1 MGNAESGVAGA
12 SGDEEDVEAESPGF
26 AEDSPA
32 SAATGV
38 GAGTAGGSGSGKSGR
53 PTINNPPS
61 TNGPPT
67 PGVLLEQVKLREAAA
82 RISDS
87 GLAIPESVLAGNEI
101 ALMRWLEDRLSRG
114 EESVN
119 VEQFCEMLEIRN
131 APRDECEEAFGQFD
145 TEGDG
150 VVDVESMLSALKNS
164 NGANLQGEL
173 SHVIRHL
180 QACSLTPG
188 FVDIFSKYKDELGA
202 HASKILK
209 FLHRNRIPSSAI
221 PFPLLEGYNS
231 ICTMRSTLV
240 QNFLE
245 FLLQKEKDL
254 DIQYRAELIRDPD
267 VDKVKV
273 VTQCFSFIEASSNAT
288 DIHRMTDGE
297 TGSFWQSDGSARSH
311 WIRLKMKPDVV
322 LRRLAIA
329 VASNDHSYMPQ
340 LVSVAVGKN
349 RRSLQEIRDIRIP
362 SNVTGYVA
370 LLENANITHPYIQIN
385 IKRCLSDGC
394 DTRIHGLKT
403 LGYQITKSKEVSVSD
418 ASAIWYLS
426 LLTSLVTASME
437 TNPVLAQ
444 TVLQSTQKALRHM
457 PPLSLTP
464 SSTEFPKFFSANILE
479 EVDGFLLRIADC
491 CVSPE
496 AELTLLA
503 FALARGS
510 VAKVLQALSGISEH
524 LETEYRASSLIS
536 SMASV
541 RMRLLYR
548 NGKPLQLHLQ
558 ACDVKSKEEKSG
570 PENMLAEPTTGD
582 GFLTESGKKRASII
596 LSTEDQSNFQVTQMK
611 VKVRKGATGAKCGL
625 VFAYK
630 EANPFDAEKHF
641 DRFKKFD
648 LWDYDDY
655 KDFVQDNVKLPAQSE
670 DQPIGW
676 FELEEDWNDVEI
688 KLQQCRIAKFL
699 MVKFLCTR
707 QTSAERLGV
716 QSLCFHGYLVVGA
729 ERLGD
734 AEELLPDGGEGPED
748 LATTGQMLLNK
759 TLFFIQQLTRDM
771 DVSQFKQKFL
781 LDFIGLSL
789 TLFWSLYSKLM
800 QIEGEEVM
808 KSRVLLLQLLQ
819 NCFPML
825 QRGASEGHCPD
836 EGGGPEEEEEEKDEE
851 KAAEAGCSS
860 SSGANAD
867 PPHGAVLEL
876 YTHLCQVVDRPETE
890 ALVEKALRREAVK
903 ALLSGAAIFF
913 PDKHS
918 RRDKLFHMMNITEED
933 QPESVKVTFESL
945 CNYFSDQDP
954 SGLLLLPPKEVST
967 DFDISP
973 ILSVMETLLLVA
985 TRECEVMMGA
995 VSGGPSRTVLLS
1007 LFWAL
1012 QGSLLSWCYLQLKAD
1027 TSGMGAQLARDIVV
1041 KYVNQFLGSAQGAL
1055 ASLLER
1061 YSGAE
1066 ITEKLS
1072 SSILATVTRQLMI
1085 FLLELCSLDIP
1096 HSVLLKSF
1104 SSLVELLKNLSSD
1117 TGDIFS
1123 KVDQE
1128 SCLQPQQPVVLRT
1141 WNMESPHNYENSR
1154 HETTI
1159 FCCPGA
1165 TSFVVEFDE
1174 RCQTE
1179 KRYDYLEFTDA
1190 RGGKVR
1196 YDTKIGTEK
1205 WPKKVTF
1212 DAGPQLQFL
1221 FHSDSSNNEWGYK
1234 FSVTAQGLPDI
1245 TVSWMSDVQLLV
1257 ARLMGRLASR
1267 AMALKSPHEIRSVK
1281 ELPPGRMAHVQSSPL
1296 WKPILR
1302 HGACDARD
1310 TPQNNTPSV
1319 PVRARTSPTITSP
1332 VDEFPRFLE
1341 DLARWNPN
1349 LEPNEGPAEP
1359 MRTLMLSCR
1368 RPPIRNEIAAGSTVD
1383 QAVNAIW
1390 AAMVYH
1396 TPALHQALK
1405 AHVAQGYKSSL
1416 SEDFVQVYTLAD
1428 RIRTWML
1435 ETKQRHLVSK
1445 MNAPD
1450 EKEGAQEEVTMEAL
1464 AEVCIQKSLLL
1475 LRFPPSG
1482 DTSGPAEGSSAPLL
1496 LRSCSVSEGDFQPT
1510 TSPVAATA
1518 SAAAAAAAPLA
1529 LALAQ
1534 AAEPPSESEAGT
1546 VPEGGQQNQ
1555 TAADAGLS
1563 SQTEE
1568 PAGPPSASS
1577 VPRRPIRRT
1586 LGRVRLLS
1594 YRSVEEP
1601 RTVLSVRERYPILKH
1616 LLNFMK
1622 DQALTTGS
1630 VLQTLALNKAQA
1642 QSVCRVLESVQQGL
1656 LSLGKPHLFQAP
1668 CILFLQELLACQKDF
1683 NGYFSQLSG
1692 SGQELREEVRRSYH
1706 QLVLMLVE
1714 AVQGFSGLNE
1724 KALLPALSCV
1734 QTCLLHLL
1742 DMSWEPQDLPLF
1754 LDIKL
1759 PDLLLNM
1766 SQENISV
1773 HDIAISQWTEEDEIA
1788 VYKKNQE
1795 WMDECADGMF
1805 EKWYDKIG
1813 EEGSVEDR
1821 RKMHRFIARYCDLLN
1836 VVISCDGCE
1845 RIAPWHRYR
1854 CLQCMDMDLCK
1865 TCFLSGA
1872 KPEGHE
1878 DDHEMVNM
1886 EYACDH
1892 CQGLIVGSRI
1902 NCNVCEDFDLCFG
1915 CYNAKKYPDSH
1926 LPTHRITVFP
1936 MVTIRISDRHRLIQP
1951 YIHNYSWLL
1960 FAALALYTSALA
1972 SERRLDGEPLKTGS
1986 LDRALALQGRCS
1998 QLITECLLKGQ
2009 DAKGLRSSALL
2020 ALLSSNET
2028 SSDSELGPNSPE
2040 SSRELSTADNTDNS
2054 SLPGSTAAVCSPTS
2068 PQDTSKT
2075 SGKETSSRE
2084 VVPETPTV
2092 APEPPAKTT
2101 TTTTTP
2107 TPTTSPT
2114 TTPTLTTTTTADSS
2128 TPTPPGP
2135 GDDPKGR
2142 RLVQQDT
2149 LDSPT
2154 LSQTPSVS
2162 SEDPLSP
2169 VVRPSEPTGLA
2180 LAASPA
2186 SEPTG
2191 LALAASP
2198 ASEPTGLAAA
2208 ASPASEPTGLALAAS
2223 PASEPTGLAAAASP
2237 ASEPTG
2243 LALAA
2248 SPASEPTGLAA
2259 AASPASEPTGLA
2271 AAASPASEAGKEQ
2284 AERLSQA
2291 PRQDHV
2297 FSDCSRER
2305 ILGLL
2310 AAMLPP
2316 AKPGCGL
2323 SLPSLSSILPQ
2334 LFRVV
2339 VSNAGCLDE
2348 TYHLTLGL
2356 LGQLLLR
2363 IPPAEA
2369 DGAVGEALADKYE
2382 LLAQLEAAGT
2392 ETPGWKT
2399 TQLLFCLGAVCLDS
2413 RIGLDWAC
2421 SVADIL
2427 RGLNACPQW
2436 SVVIAAFTDHCVQQL
2451 PHTLRRTNLFTL
2463 LVLVGFPEVL
2473 CMGTQSVFV
2482 DNANEQ
2488 HHMILL
2494 KHFTE
2499 KNHAAVVDVK
2509 TRKRKTVKDY
2519 QLIQP
2524 QDSSWAGLPAQA
2536 EGQPAHKALI
2546 SRYLDSFIS
2555 IISHLLKGSPDPGS
2569 PDAVEASWVL
2579 SLALK
2584 GLYNT
2589 LKKQGVEEA
2598 QQAIQRSGL
2607 TQLLVRKC
2615 SKGTGFSKL
2624 WLLRDLEI
2632 LSVMLYSS
2640 KREIH
2645 SMTQDPERDERE
2657 PEPDREQDSDH
2668 SSCCTEEP
2676 RDPSRPD
2683 PLEGLDEETKICFQ
2697 ITHDALNA
2705 PLHILRAMYELQ
2717 MKRTDSFFLEVQKR
2731 FDGDVIKT
2739 DETIRTLAQKWQPSR
2754 RPRSE
2759 RTTKAV
2765 DTDMI
2770 VVSCVA
2776 KPSHC
2781 ERATEEINL
2790 VAQKLI
2796 TSSEGDLQLSYAKQR
2811 RTKSSALLHKELDAR
2826 SNRAVRQYLV
2836 KVNQAI
2842 ATLYARHVLAAL
2854 LAEWPA
2860 GQPLS
2865 DEALELSGSSHM
2877 AYILDMLVQLEEKT
2891 LWEKILQR
2899 VLKGCGQSMLCSLSL
2914 TACQFMEEPGM
2925 AVQIRES
2932 KHPYDNNTN
2941 FEDKVHIPGAIYLSV
2956 KFDPRCH
2963 SEEGCDELIMS
2974 SSADFLQDL
2983 HTFSGS
2989 PQKWSDFE
2997 IPGDTLYYKFVAD
3010 MSNTE
3015 WGYKFTV
3022 TGGHRGRFQ
3031 TGFEILK
3038 QMLADEAVLS
3048 HLPLSDIWEWQVGV
3062 ACRQTGTQRL
3072 KAIHLL
3078 LRLLQCQ
3085 SQTACELMLLRP
3097 LWQLF
3102 VSMETTLCQD
3112 PACITV
3118 LLPLHRA
3125 LTELFF
3131 IAESRATAQG
3141 ILQEY
3146 LLAMTTD
3153 QQLLNHTAMALKNIA
3168 AISLAINY
3176 PNKSTKLLSMPS

>member
-1 MGNAESGVAGA
+1 MGNAESGCGGG
-12 SGDEEDVEAESPGF
+12 SGDEEDMETESPGF

-38 GAGTAGGSGSGKSGR
+38 GVGGVGGSGSVKSGR
-53 PTINNPPS
+53 GSNNSSVPTG
-61 TNGPPT
+61 GPPN

-87 GLAIPESVLAGNEI
+87 GVAIQESVLAGNEGV
-101 ALMRWLEDRLSRG
+101 LVRWLEDRLTRG

-119 VEQFCEMLEIRN
+119 LEQFCEMLESRD
-131 APRDECEEAFGQFD
+131 APRNDCEEAFGQFD
-145 TEGDG
+145 AEGDG
-150 VVDVESMLSALKNS
+150 VVDVESMLTTLKNS

-173 SHVIRHL
+173 SHVIRQL

-188 FVDIFSKYKDELGA
+188 FVDIFSKNKDKLGS

-231 ICTMRSTLV
+231 ICTMRSTVV
-240 QNFLE
+240 QDFLE

-254 DIQYRAELIRDPD
+254 DIQYRAELNRDPE

-273 VTQCFSFIEASSNAT
+273 VTQCYGTIEASSNVA
-288 DIHRMTDGE
+288 DIYKMTNGE
-297 TGSFWQSDGSARSH
+297 MSSFWQSDGSARSH
-311 WIRLKMKPDVV
+311 WIRFKMKPDVV

-437 TNPVLAQ
+437 TNPALAQ

-464 SSTEFPKFFSANILE
+464 SSTEFPKFFSLNILE

-491 CVSPE
+491 CVSPD

-510 VAKVLQALSGISEH
+510 VSKVLQALSCISDH
-524 LETEYRASSLIS
+524 LETKYKASFLIVA
-536 SMASV
+536 MASV
-541 RMRLLYR
+541 RLRLLYR

-570 PENMLAEPTTGD
+570 PENMLTESSTGD
-582 GFLTESGKKRASII
+582 GFLTESGRKRASVI

-611 VKVRKGATGAKCGL
+611 IKVRKGAIGAKCGL

-630 EANPFDAEKHF
+630 DEEPFDAEKHLK
-641 DRFKKFD
+641 RFKKYD
-648 LWDYDDY
+648 TWDFKDY
-655 KDFVQDNVKLPAQSE
+655 KEFVQDNVRIPVLSE
-670 DQPIGW
+670 DEPIGW
-676 FELEEDWNDVEI
+676 FELEDDWNDVEI
-688 KLQQCRIAKFL
+688 KLQQCRVAKFL

-707 QTSAERLGV
+707 QDSAERLGV
-716 QSLCFHGYLVVGA
+716 QSLSFSGYLCPGA
-729 ERLGD
+729 EKLGD
-734 AEELLPDGGEGPED
+734 LDDLNPEGEGAD
-748 LATTGQMLLNK
+748 CDSVTGLCLLNK
-759 TLFFIQQLTRDM
+759 TLYFIQQLTRDM
-771 DVSQFKQKFL
+771 DVSHFKQKYL
-781 LDFIGLSL
+781 LDFSGLSL
-789 TLFWSLYSKLM
+789 TLFWNFYSKVRE
-800 QIEGEEVM
+800 IEGEEVM

-819 NCFPML
+819 NCYSVLPNPMEPRVPEEN
-825 QRGASEGHCPD
+825 RGAEEGATATAACPST
-836 EGGGPEEEEEEKDEE
+836 
-851 KAAEAGCSS
+851 SS
-860 SSGANAD
+860 SVE
-867 PPHGAVLEL
+867 PPSDSVKAIWEL
-876 YTHLCQVVDRPETE
+876 YTHLCHIVDGPEGET
-890 ALVEKALRREAVK
+890 LPEKAMYKEAVK
-903 ALLSGAAIFF
+903 AILTGAAVFF
-913 PDKHS
+913 PDKHV
-918 RRDKLFHMMNITEED
+918 RRDKLFHMMKNITENH
-933 QPESVKVTFESL
+933 QPESVKMTFESL

-954 SGLLLLPPKEVST
+954 SGLLLLPPKGAPS

-985 TRECEVMMGA
+985 TSECDVLMVDESSGA
-995 VSGGPSRTVLLS
+995 SRTVLLS
-1007 LFWAL
+1007 LFWSL
-1012 QGSLLSWCYLQLKAD
+1012 QGSLLSWCYLQLK
-1027 TSGMGAQLARDIVV
+1027 GGAATTTAMVLARDILV
-1041 KYVNQFLGSAQGAL
+1041 KYVDQCLGSIKATLG
-1055 ASLLER
+1055 SLLER
-1061 YSGAE
+1061 YSVAE
-1066 ITEKLS
+1066 ITDKLS
-1072 SSILATVTRQLMI
+1072 SSIMATVTRQLMI
-1085 FLLELCSLDIP
+1085 FILELCSLDIP
-1096 HSVLLKSF
+1096 HSVLLKSL
-1104 SSLVELLKNLSSD
+1104 SSLVELLKSLSSD

-1128 SCLQPQQPVVLRT
+1128 SFQQTQQPVVLRT

-1159 FCCPGA
+1159 FACPGA
-1165 TSFVVEFDE
+1165 TSFEVEFDE
-1174 RCQTE
+1174 RCETE

-1196 YDTKIGTEK
+1196 FDMKVGTER

-1212 DAGPQLQFL
+1212 DTGPQLQFL

-1234 FSVTAQGLPDI
+1234 FTVMALGLPDI
-1245 TVSWMSDVQLLV
+1245 TISWISDLQLLV

-1267 AMALKSPHEIRSVK
+1267 TLALKSPHEIRNVK
-1281 ELPPGRMAHVQSSPL
+1281 ELPPGKMAHVQSSPL

-1302 HGACDARD
+1302 HGVSRD
-1310 TPQNNTPSV
+1310 MDRTNAYPNQTNTWTLGVFMS
-1319 PVRARTSPTITSP
+1319 
-1332 VDEFPRFLE
+1332 FLE
-1341 DLARWNPN
+1341 DFARWNPSQEPADSRTELMRN
-1349 LEPNEGPAEP
+1349 LMQAC
-1359 MRTLMLSCR
+1359 RKQTL
-1368 RPPIRNEIAAGSTVD
+1368 RNEIAVGSKVD

-1390 AAMVYH
+1390 AAMIYH
-1396 TPALHQALK
+1396 TPALNHALMTY
-1405 AHVAQGYKSSL
+1405 VNQDCKSCL
-1416 SEDFVQVYTLAD
+1416 SEDFVQVYSLAD
-1428 RIRTWML
+1428 SIRTWML
-1435 ETKQRHLVSK
+1435 EMKQRYLVGK
-1445 MNAPD
+1445 LNVPDVKEGVPD
-1450 EKEGAQEEVTMEAL
+1450 EVTIETL
-1464 AEVCIQKSLLL
+1464 ADMCIEKSLLL
-1475 LRFPPSG
+1475 FRFAPCGAACPES
-1482 DTSGPAEGSSAPLL
+1482 DSSKTAEGSSAPLL
-1496 LRSCSVSEGDFQPT
+1496 HSSSISEGDFQASS
-1510 TSPVAATA
+1510 SPGPQTAVPDQGNEARATGTGQNQP
-1518 SAAAAAAAPLA
+1518 SS
-1529 LALAQ
+1529 AQ
-1534 AAEPPSESEAGT
+1534 AQNVSSCGNSRRSRRESTES
-1546 VPEGGQQNQ
+1546 
-1555 TAADAGLS
+1555 LS
-1563 SQTEE
+1563 SQTGE
-1568 PAGPPSASS
+1568 PSSPSSFPPPFS
-1577 VPRRPIRRT
+1577 R
-1586 LGRVRLLS
+1586 GRLRLLS
-1594 YRSVEEP
+1594 FRSMEEP
-1601 RTVLSVRERYPILKH
+1601 RMTPSVKERYPILRH
-1616 LLNFMK
+1616 ILYFIR
-1622 DQALTTGS
+1622 DQSLTTAS
-1630 VLQTLALNKAQA
+1630 ILQTLSLNKAQA
-1642 QSVCRVLESVQQGL
+1642 ASVCKVLEMVQQCL
-1656 LSLGKPHLFQAP
+1656 RSLGKPHLFQAS

-1683 NGYFSQLSG
+1683 TSYFSQLSD
-1692 SGQELREEVRRSYH
+1692 SGQDLGEEVRHSYH

-1714 AVQGFSGLNE
+1714 AVQGFSSLNE
-1724 KALLPALSCV
+1724 KALLPGLSCV

-1742 DMSWEPQDLPLF
+1742 DMSWEVHDLPLF
-1754 LDIKL
+1754 LKINL
-1759 PDLLLNM
+1759 PDLLLSM

-1773 HDIAISQWTEEDEIA
+1773 HDVAISQWTEEEEISD
-1788 VYKKNQE
+1788 YRKNQD
-1795 WMDECADGMF
+1795 WMDECMDGMF
-1805 EKWYDKIG
+1805 EKWYDKID
-1813 EEGSVEDR
+1813 EESSMEDK
-1821 RKMHRFIARYCDLLN
+1821 RKMHMFTARYCDLLN

-1845 RIAPWHRYR
+1845 RMAPWHRYR

-1865 TCFLSGA
+1865 ICFLGGA

-1902 NCNVCEDFDLCFG
+1902 NCNVCEDFDLCYG

-1926 LPTHRITVFP
+1926 LPTHRITVYP

-1960 FAALALYTSALA
+1960 FAALALYTSDLR
-1972 SERRLDGEPLKTGS
+1972 SEMQIEGES
-1986 LDRALALQGRCS
+1986 LDSNTLSQALELQTHCS
-1998 QLITECLLKGQ
+1998 QLITDCLLKGRTG
-2009 DAKGLRSSALL
+2009 KGLRSSAVL
-2020 ALLSSNET
+2020 ALLSSNE
-2028 SSDSELGPNSPE
+2028 SASESECPVSPE
-2040 SSRELSTADNTDNS
+2040 FSQELSTTTDTS
-2054 SLPGSTAAVCSPTS
+2054 SLPGSTAAICSPSS
-2068 PQDTSKT
+2068 PRDKNKS
-2075 SGKETSSRE
+2075 SGMEKKIKEVGSPPHAPPVVSS
-2084 VVPETPTV
+2084 P
-2092 APEPPAKTT
+2092 
-2101 TTTTTP
+2101 
-2107 TPTTSPT
+2107 
-2114 TTPTLTTTTTADSS
+2114 SS
-2128 TPTPPGP
+2128 TGEE
-2135 GDDPKGR
+2135 DKR
-2142 RLVQQDT
+2142 KLVTQDT
-2149 LDSPT
+2149 LDSSS

-2162 SEDPLSP
+2162 SEDTLSP
-2169 VVRPSEPTGLA
+2169 VIRPSEPG
-2180 LAASPA
+2180 
-2186 SEPTG
+2186 SEPVT
-2191 LALAASP
+2191 SP
-2198 ASEPTGLAAA
+2198 TSDIVKESE
-2208 ASPASEPTGLALAAS
+2208 
-2223 PASEPTGLAAAASP
+2223 
-2237 ASEPTG
+2237 
-2243 LALAA
+2243 
-2248 SPASEPTGLAA
+2248 
-2259 AASPASEPTGLA
+2259 
-2271 AAASPASEAGKEQ
+2271 
-2284 AERLSQA
+2284 ERLTQV
-2291 PRQDHV
+2291 PLQEHV
-2297 FSDCSRER
+2297 FSECSRER

-2316 AKPGCGL
+2316 AKPDTTL

-2334 LFRVV
+2334 LFRAVI
-2339 VSNAGCLDE
+2339 SNAGSLNE

-2363 IPPAEA
+2363 IPPVEA
-2369 DGAVGEALADKYE
+2369 DAAVTEALADKCE
-2382 LLAQLEAAGT
+2382 LLTQGEEAGADT
-2392 ETPGWKT
+2392 QGWKT
-2399 TQLLFCLGAVCLDS
+2399 VQLLFSLGAVCLDS

-2421 SVADIL
+2421 TVADIL
-2427 RGLNACPQW
+2427 HSLNSCLQW
-2436 SVVIAAFTDHCVQQL
+2436 STVIADFTDHCVQQL
-2451 PHTLRRTNLFTL
+2451 PHTLQRTNLFTL

-2473 CMGTQSVFV
+2473 CVGTQSVFI

-2499 KNHAAVVDVK
+2499 KNHAAVVDIK

-2519 QLIQP
+2519 QLIQA
-2524 QDSSWAGLPAQA
+2524 QDSSTAGLP
-2536 EGQPAHKALI
+2536 GQSESQDSPKTLL
-2546 SRYLDSFIS
+2546 SRYLSNFTSVIG
-2555 IISHLLKGSPDPGS
+2555 HLLQISQDNSS

-2589 LKKQGVEEA
+2589 LKKHGVKEA
-2598 QQAIQRSGL
+2598 QEAIQQSGL

-2632 LSVMLYSS
+2632 LSIMLYSS

-2645 SMTQDPERDERE
+2645 SMAQDPERDQ
-2657 PEPDREQDSDH
+2657 REQEKEHDSDH
-2668 SSCCTEEP
+2668 SSCCADEP
-2676 RDPSRPD
+2676 DVNRPD

-2705 PLHILRAMYELQ
+2705 PLPILRAMYELQ

-2731 FDGDVIKT
+2731 FDGEMIKT
-2739 DETIRTLAQKWQPSR
+2739 DETIRTLAQKWQPAR

-2759 RTTKAV
+2759 ERNTKAV

-2770 VVSCVA
+2770 VVSCVS
-2776 KPSHC
+2776 KPSYC
-2781 ERATEEINL
+2781 EKATEEIN
-2790 VAQKLI
+2790 VVTQKLI
-2796 TSSEGDLQLSYAKQR
+2796 TNSESDLQLSYAKQR
-2811 RTKSSALLHKELDAR
+2811 RTKSSALLHKELDVR

-2842 ATLYARHVLAAL
+2842 ATLYARHVLASL
-2854 LAEWPA
+2854 LADWPA
-2860 GQPLS
+2860 EAALS
-2865 DEALELSGSSHM
+2865 EEALELSGASHM
-2877 AYILDMLVQLEEKT
+2877 AYILDMLMQLEERP

-2899 VLKGCGQSMLCSLSL
+2899 VLKGCSQSMMSSLCL

-2925 AVQIRES
+2925 AVQVRES

-2956 KFDPRCH
+2956 KFDSRCYT
-2963 SEEGCDELIMS
+2963 EEGCDELIMS
-2974 SSADFLQDL
+2974 SSSDFLQDL
-2983 HTFSGS
+2983 HNFSGS

-2997 IPGDTLYYKFVAD
+2997 IPGDTLYYKFMSD

-3038 QMLADEAVLS
+3038 QMLADDQVLN
-3048 HLPLSDIWEWQVGV
+3048 HLPLADIWEWQVGV
-3062 ACRQTGTQRL
+3062 ACRQTGNQRL

-3085 SQTACELMLLRP
+3085 SQTACELTLLRP

-3102 VSMETTLCQD
+3102 MSMESSLSQD
-3112 PACITV
+3112 PTSITV

-3131 IAESRATAQG
+3131 IAEARAIVQG

-3153 QQLLNHTAMALKNIA
+3153 EQLRNHTVMALKNIA

-3176 PNKSTKLLSMPS
+3176 PNKSTKLLNMSP

>member
-1 MGNAESGVAGA
+1 MGNAESGCGAG
-12 SGDEEDVEAESPGF
+12 SGDEEDVETESPGF

-32 SAATGV
+32 SAATGGAV
-38 GAGTAGGSGSGKSGR
+38 GGGGGSGSGRSGR
-53 PTINNPPS
+53 GPSNPPVP
-61 TNGPPT
+61 TGGPPS
-67 PGVLLEQVKLREAAA
+67 PEVLLEQVKLREAAA

-87 GLAIPESVLAGNEI
+87 GVAIQESVLAGNEGV
-101 ALMRWLEDRLSRG
+101 LVRWLEDRLNRG

-119 VEQFCEMLEIRN
+119 VEQFCEMLESRD

-145 TEGDG
+145 AEGDG
-150 VVDVESMLSALKNS
+150 VVDVECMLIALKNS

-173 SHVIRHL
+173 SHVIRQL

-188 FVDIFSKYKDELGA
+188 FVDIFSKTKDRLGA

-221 PFPLLEGYNS
+221 PFPVLEGYNS
-231 ICTMRSTLV
+231 ICTMRSSVV
-240 QNFLE
+240 QDFLE
-245 FLLQKEKDL
+245 FFLQKEKDL
-254 DIQYRAELIRDPD
+254 DIQYRAELDRDPE

-273 VTQCFSFIEASSNAT
+273 VTQCYSTIEASSNVSE
-288 DIHRMTDGE
+288 IYKMTNGE
-297 TGSFWQSDGSARSH
+297 TASFWQSDGSARSH

-437 TNPVLAQ
+437 TNPALAQ

-464 SSTEFPKFFSANILE
+464 SSTEFPKFFSLNILE

-491 CVSPE
+491 CVSPN

-510 VAKVLQALSGISEH
+510 VAKVLQALSCLSDH
-524 LETEYRASSLIS
+524 LETEYKASSLIA
-536 SMASV
+536 SMGSV
-541 RMRLLYR
+541 RLRLLYR

-570 PENMLAEPTTGD
+570 PENMLTESSLGD
-582 GFLTESGKKRASII
+582 GFLTESGRKKASVI

-611 VKVRKGATGAKCGL
+611 IKVRKGAIGAKCGL

-630 EANPFDAEKHF
+630 EENPFDAEKHF
-641 DRFKKFD
+641 KRFKK
-648 LWDYDDY
+648 YDAWDY
-655 KDFVQDNVKLPAQSE
+655 KDYKEFVQDNKQLLNTQSE
-670 DQPIGW
+670 DEPIGW

-688 KLQQCRIAKFL
+688 KLQQCRVAKFL
-699 MVKFLCTR
+699 MVKLLCTR
-707 QTSAERLGV
+707 QDSAERLGV
-716 QSLCFHGYLVVGA
+716 QAISFSGYLCPGA
-729 ERLGD
+729 EKLGD
-734 AEELLPDGGEGPED
+734 LDDLSSEGESID
-748 LATTGQMLLNK
+748 RDTVTGLCLLNK

-771 DVSQFKQKFL
+771 DASHFKQKYL
-781 LDFIGLSL
+781 LDFSGLSL
-789 TLFWSLYSKLM
+789 NLFWNFYRKLRE
-800 QIEGEEVM
+800 IDGEEVL
-808 KSRVLLLQLLQ
+808 KSRVLLLQLMQ

-825 QRGASEGHCPD
+825 PNPLESHGPEESSGPD
-836 EGGGPEEEEEEKDEE
+836 EGAT
-851 KAAEAGCSS
+851 AAACPSTSS
-860 SSGANAD
+860 SAEPLNDSVR
-867 PPHGAVLEL
+867 AVSEL
-876 YTHLCQVVDRPETE
+876 YTHLCLSKNLCDGPEGET
-890 ALVEKALRREAVK
+890 LVEKALHKEAVK
-903 ALLSGAAIFF
+903 AILNGAAVFF
-913 PDKHS
+913 PDKHV
-918 RRDKLFHMMNITEED
+918 RRDKLFHMMKHITEED
-933 QPESVKVTFESL
+933 QPESVKVTFASL

-954 SGLLLLPPKEVST
+954 SGLLLLPPKGAPS

-985 TRECEVMMGA
+985 TRECEVMIVDESSGA
-995 VSGGPSRTVLLS
+995 SRAVLLS

-1012 QGSLLSWCYLQLKAD
+1012 QGSLLSWCYLQLKGG
-1027 TSGMGAQLARDIVV
+1027 TSTAIAMELARDILL
-1041 KYVNQFLGSAQGAL
+1041 KYVDQFLESIKAILG
-1055 ASLLER
+1055 SLLKR
-1061 YSGAE
+1061 YTSAE
-1066 ITEKLS
+1066 ITDKLG
-1072 SSILATVTRQLMI
+1072 SSILATVFRQLMI

-1104 SSLVELLKNLSSD
+1104 SSLVELLKGLSSD

-1123 KVDQE
+1123 K
-1128 SCLQPQQPVVLRT
+1128 PQQPVVLRN
-1141 WNMESPHNYENSR
+1141 WKMESPHNYENSR
-1154 HETTI
+1154 HETSI
-1159 FCCPGA
+1159 FACPGA
-1165 TSFVVEFDE
+1165 TSFEVEFDE
-1174 RCQTE
+1174 RCETE
-1179 KRYDYLEFTDA
+1179 KRYDYLEFTDS

-1196 YDTKIGTEK
+1196 YDMKVGSEK

-1234 FSVTAQGLPDI
+1234 FTVTALGLPDI
-1245 TVSWMSDVQLLV
+1245 TISWMSDLQLLV

-1267 AMALKSPHEIRSVK
+1267 TLALKSPHEVRTIK
-1281 ELPPGRMAHVQSSPL
+1281 ELPSGKMSHVQASPL

-1302 HGACDARD
+1302 HGLCEITNQTK
-1310 TPQNNTPSV
+1310 TPTEQVWS
-1319 PVRARTSPTITSP
+1319 R
-1332 VDEFPRFLE
+1332 FFLE
-1341 DLARWNPN
+1341 DFARWNPSQE
-1349 LEPNEGPAEP
+1349 LTDSRTEL
-1359 MRTLMLSCR
+1359 MRKLMHSCKKQTL
-1368 RPPIRNEIAAGSTVD
+1368 RNEIAAGSKTD
-1383 QAVNAIW
+1383 QAVNSIW

-1396 TPALHQALK
+1396 TPTLNHALK
-1405 AHVAQGYKSSL
+1405 TYVNQDCKSCL
-1416 SEDFVQVYTLAD
+1416 SEEFVLVYSLAD
-1428 RIRTWML
+1428 SIRTWML
-1435 ETKQRHLVSK
+1435 EMKQRYLVGK
-1445 MNAPD
+1445 MNVPD
-1450 EKEGAQEEVTMEAL
+1450 DKEGVPDEVTMDTL
-1464 AEVCIQKSLLL
+1464 AEMCIEKSLLL
-1475 LRFPPSG
+1475 FRFAPCG
-1482 DTSGPAEGSSAPLL
+1482 VTCQDTDSFKAAEGSSAPLF
-1496 LRSCSVSEGDFQPT
+1496 RSSSISEGDFQASS
-1510 TSPVAATA
+1510 SPGPQNAGAEEGGEARVGQCN
-1518 SAAAAAAAPLA
+1518 SPG
-1529 LALAQ
+1529 AQ
-1534 AAEPPSESEAGT
+1534 AQIPASCGHSKQGHRGSTES
-1546 VPEGGQQNQ
+1546 
-1555 TAADAGLS
+1555 LS
-1563 SQTEE
+1563 PQPGE
-1568 PAGPPSASS
+1568 PASPSAL
-1577 VPRRPIRRT
+1577 PRKPPFSRAR
-1586 LGRVRLLS
+1586 LRLLS
-1594 YRSVEEP
+1594 CRSIEEP
-1601 RTVLSVRERYPILKH
+1601 RMTSSIKDRYPILKH
-1616 LLNFMK
+1616 IVNFIR
-1622 DQALTTGS
+1622 DQALTTAS
-1630 VLQTLALNKAQA
+1630 ILQTLSLNKAQA
-1642 QSVCRVLESVQQGL
+1642 LSVCKVLEMVQQCL
-1656 LSLGKPHLFQAP
+1656 HSLGKPHLFQAP

-1683 NGYFSQLSG
+1683 TSYFSQLSD
-1692 SGQELREEVRRSYH
+1692 SGQKLGEEVRRSYH
-1706 QLVLMLVE
+1706 HLVLMLVE
-1714 AVQGFSGLNE
+1714 AVQGFSSLNE

-1742 DMSWEPQDLPLF
+1742 DMSWEVHDLPLF
-1754 LDIKL
+1754 LNIEL
-1759 PDLLLNM
+1759 PDLLLSM

-1788 VYKKNQE
+1788 DYKKNQE
-1795 WMDECADGMF
+1795 WMDECMDGMF
-1805 EKWYDKIG
+1805 EKWYDKID
-1813 EEGSVEDR
+1813 EEDSMEDR
-1821 RKMHRFIARYCDLLN
+1821 RKMHMFIARYCDLLN

-1845 RIAPWHRYR
+1845 RMAPWHRYR

-1915 CYNAKKYPDSH
+1915 CYNSKKYPDSH
-1926 LPTHRITVFP
+1926 LPTHRITVYP

-1960 FAALALYTSALA
+1960 FAALALYTSELS
-1972 SERRLDGEPLKTGS
+1972 SEKKMEGES
-1986 LDRALALQGRCS
+1986 LDSNVLSQASALQTHCS
-1998 QLITECLLKGQ
+1998 QLITACLLKGQ
-2009 DAKGLRSSALL
+2009 TGKGLRSSALL
-2020 ALLSSNET
+2020 ALLSSNE
-2028 SSDSELGPNSPE
+2028 SASDSELCPVSPE
-2040 SSRELSTADNTDNS
+2040 SSQELSTATDTS
-2054 SLPGSTAAVCSPTS
+2054 SLPGSTAAICSPSS
-2068 PQDTSKT
+2068 PRDK
-2075 SGKETSSRE
+2075 K
-2084 VVPETPTV
+2084 
-2092 APEPPAKTT
+2092 
-2101 TTTTTP
+2101 
-2107 TPTTSPT
+2107 
-2114 TTPTLTTTTTADSS
+2114 
-2128 TPTPPGP
+2128 
-2135 GDDPKGR
+2135 
-2142 RLVQQDT
+2142 LVTQDT
-2149 LDSPT
+2149 LDSPSLT
-2154 LSQTPSVS
+2154 
-2162 SEDPLSP
+2162 SESGPCT
-2169 VVRPSEPTGLA
+2169 VN
-2180 LAASPA
+2180 SPA
-2186 SEPTG
+2186 SYVV
-2191 LALAASP
+2191 
-2198 ASEPTGLAAA
+2198 
-2208 ASPASEPTGLALAAS
+2208 
-2223 PASEPTGLAAAASP
+2223 
-2237 ASEPTG
+2237 
-2243 LALAA
+2243 
-2248 SPASEPTGLAA
+2248 
-2259 AASPASEPTGLA
+2259 
-2271 AAASPASEAGKEQ
+2271 KETD
-2284 AERLSQA
+2284 ERLPQV
-2291 PRQDHV
+2291 PLQEHV
-2297 FSDCSRER
+2297 FSECSRER

-2316 AKPGCGL
+2316 AKPGSTLC
-2323 SLPSLSSILPQ
+2323 LPSLSSILPQ
-2334 LFRVV
+2334 LFRAVI
-2339 VSNAGCLDE
+2339 SNAGSLNE
-2348 TYHLTLGL
+2348 AFHLTLGL

-2363 IPPAEA
+2363 IPPMEA
-2369 DGAVGEALADKYE
+2369 DIAVTEALADKYE
-2382 LLAQLEAAGT
+2382 LLTQGEGGT
-2392 ETPGWKT
+2392 SDTEGWRT
-2399 TQLLFCLGAVCLDS
+2399 TQLLFSLGAVCLDS

-2421 SVADIL
+2421 TVADIL
-2427 RGLNACPQW
+2427 HSLNACPEW
-2436 SVVIAAFTDHCVQQL
+2436 RPVIAAFTDHCVQQL
-2451 PHTLRRTNLFTL
+2451 PRTLKRTNLFTL

-2473 CMGTQSVFV
+2473 CVGTQTVFI

-2488 HHMILL
+2488 HNMILL

-2519 QLIQP
+2519 QLIQS
-2524 QDSSWAGLPAQA
+2524 QDSTTTLLSP
-2536 EGQPAHKALI
+2536 
-2546 SRYLDSFIS
+2546 YLSNFTS
-2555 IISHLLKGSPDPGS
+2555 IIGHLLQTSQDNGS

-2589 LKKQGVEEA
+2589 LKKHGVEQA
-2598 QQAIQRSGL
+2598 QNAIQQSGL

-2632 LSVMLYSS
+2632 LSIMLYSS

-2645 SMTQDPERDERE
+2645 SMAQDPERDQ
-2657 PEPDREQDSDH
+2657 REQEKEHDSDH
-2668 SSCCTEEP
+2668 SSCCA
-2676 RDPSRPD
+2676 DDADVNRPD

-2705 PLHILRAMYELQ
+2705 PLPILRAMYELQ

-2731 FDGDVIKT
+2731 FDGEEIKT

-2759 RTTKAV
+2759 ERNTKAV

-2770 VVSCVA
+2770 MFFFPCHS

-2781 ERATEEINL
+2781 EKATEELNV

-2796 TSSEGDLQLSYAKQR
+2796 TNSESDLQLSYAKQR
-2811 RTKSSALLHKELDAR
+2811 RTKSSALLHKELDVR

-2842 ATLYARHVLAAL
+2842 ATLYARHVLASL
-2854 LAEWPA
+2854 LADWPA
-2860 GQPLS
+2860 EAALS
-2865 DEALELSGSSHM
+2865 EEALELSGASHM
-2877 AYILDMLVQLEEKT
+2877 AYILDMLMQLEERP

-2899 VLKGCGQSMLCSLSL
+2899 VLKGCSQSMLCSLSL
-2914 TACQFMEEPGM
+2914 TGCQFMEEPGM

-2941 FEDKVHIPGAIYLSV
+2941 YEDKVHIPGAIYLSV
-2956 KFDPRCH
+2956 KFDSRCYT
-2963 SEEGCDELIMS
+2963 EEGCDELIMS
-2974 SSADFLQDL
+2974 SSSDFLQDV
-2983 HTFSGS
+2983 HNFSGS

-2997 IPGDTLYYKFVAD
+2997 IPGDTLYYRFMSD

-3038 QMLADEAVLS
+3038 QMLADDQVLS
-3048 HLPLSDIWEWQVGV
+3048 QLPLADIWEWQVGV
-3062 ACRQTGTQRL
+3062 ACRQTGNQRL

-3085 SQTACELMLLRP
+3085 SETACELTLLRP

-3102 VSMETTLCQD
+3102 MSMENTLSQD
-3112 PACITV
+3112 PTSITV

-3131 IAESRATAQG
+3131 IAEARAIVSDG

-3153 QQLLNHTAMALKNIA
+3153 EQLLNHTAMALKNIA

-3176 PNKSTKLLSMPS
+3176 PNKSTKLLNMSS

>member
-1 MGNAESGVAGA
+1 MGNTESGCAGG

-38 GAGTAGGSGSGKSGR
+38 GAGTGGGSGSGKSGR
-53 PTINNPPS
+53 PTNNNPQS

-437 TNPVLAQ
+437 TNPVLAK

-524 LETEYRASSLIS
+524 LETEYRASTLIS
-536 SMASV
+536 SMAAV

-630 EANPFDAEKHF
+630 EADPFDAERHF
-641 DRFKKFD
+641 ERFKKYD
-648 LWDYDDY
+648 SWDYDDY
-655 KDFVQDNVKLPAQSE
+655 KEFVQDNVKLPAQSE
-670 DQPIGW
+670 DEPIGW

-707 QTSAERLGV
+707 QNLVERLGV
-716 QSLCFHGYLVVGA
+716 QSLGFHGYLVLGA

-734 AEELLPDGGEGPED
+734 AEELLPEGGDGPEE
-748 LATTGQMLLNK
+748 LATTGQMLLKK
-759 TLFFIQQLTRDM
+759 TLFFIQQLTREM

-781 LDFIGLSL
+781 LDFIGLNL

-800 QIEGEEVM
+800 QIEGEEVL

-825 QRGASEGHCPD
+825 QRGPSEGLCPG
-836 EGGGPEEEEEEKDEE
+836 EGGGPEEEEEKDEE
-851 KAAEAGCSS
+851 RREEAGCSS
-860 SSGANAD
+860 SSGTNAD

-876 YTHLCQVVDRPETE
+876 YTHLCQVVDRPEDE
-890 ALVEKALRREAVK
+890 ALVERVLRREAVK

-918 RRDKLFHMMNITEED
+918 RRDKLFHMMKNITEDD

-967 DFDISP
+967 DFNVSP

-985 TRECEVMMGA
+985 TRECEGMMGD

-1027 TSGMGAQLARDIVV
+1027 ATGMGAELARDIVV

-1066 ITEKLS
+1066 ITEKLA

-1281 ELPPGRMAHVQSSPL
+1281 ELPPGKMAHVQSSPL

-1302 HGACDARD
+1302 HGVCDARD
-1310 TPQNNTPSV
+1310 TPQNNTHSNP
-1319 PVRARTSPTITSP
+1319 SPTSTSP

-1349 LEPNEGPAEP
+1349 LEPSEGRAEP

-1368 RPPIRNEIAAGSTVD
+1368 RPPVRNEIAAGSKVD

-1405 AHVAQGYKSSL
+1405 IHVTQGYKSSL

-1428 RIRTWML
+1428 GIRTWML
-1435 ETKQRHLVSK
+1435 EMKQRHLVSK
-1445 MNAPD
+1445 MNSPD
-1450 EKEGAQEEVTMEAL
+1450 EKEGALEEVTMDAL

-1475 LRFPPSG
+1475 LRFAPSG
-1482 DTSGPAEGSSAPLL
+1482 SSGLDGDSSQPAEGSSTPLL
-1496 LRSCSVSEGDFQPT
+1496 LRSCSVSEGDFQPSP
-1510 TSPVAATA
+1510 SPV
-1518 SAAAAAAAPLA
+1518 AAAAAPA
-1529 LALAQ
+1529 PQAQ
-1534 AAEPPSESEAGT
+1534 AAETPLESEAGT

-1555 TAADAGLS
+1555 TADGLS

-1568 PAGPPSASS
+1568 PLSPPCSS
-1577 VPRRPIRRT
+1577 VPRRP
-1586 LGRVRLLS
+1586 LFGRGRLRLLS

-1601 RTVLSVRERYPILKH
+1601 RMVSSVRERYPILKH

-1622 DQALTTGS
+1622 DQALTTAS
-1630 VLQTLALNKAQA
+1630 ILQTLALNKAQA

-1692 SGQELREEVRRSYH
+1692 SGQQLREEVRRSYH

-1714 AVQGFSGLNE
+1714 AVHGFNDLNE

-1754 LDIKL
+1754 LEIKL

-1813 EEGSVEDR
+1813 EEGSMEDR

-1960 FAALALYTSALA
+1960 FAALSLYTSALA
-1972 SERRLDGEPLKTGS
+1972 SERQLDGEPLEPSS
-1986 LDRALALQGRCS
+1986 LGQALDLQGRCS

-2020 ALLSSNET
+2020 ALLSSNES
-2028 SSDSELGPNSPE
+2028 SSDNELGPASPE
-2040 SSRELSTADNTDNS
+2040 SLRELSTADTTDTS

-2084 VVPETPTV
+2084 VVPQPPTV
-2092 APEPPAKTT
+2092 APEPPANT

-2107 TPTTSPT
+2107 APAP
-2114 TTPTLTTTTTADSS
+2114 TTADSNT
-2128 TPTPPGP
+2128 TPPPPGP
-2135 GDDPKGR
+2135 GDVPKGR
-2142 RLVQQDT
+2142 KLVKQDT

-2169 VVRPSEPTGLA
+2169 VVRPSETGLGVA
-2180 LAASPA
+2180 TSPA
-2186 SEPTG
+2186 SD
-2191 LALAASP
+2191 
-2198 ASEPTGLAAA
+2198 
-2208 ASPASEPTGLALAAS
+2208 
-2223 PASEPTGLAAAASP
+2223 
-2237 ASEPTG
+2237 
-2243 LALAA
+2243 
-2248 SPASEPTGLAA
+2248 
-2259 AASPASEPTGLA
+2259 
-2271 AAASPASEAGKEQ
+2271 AGKEQ

-2316 AKPGCGL
+2316 AKPGSGL
-2323 SLPSLSSILPQ
+2323 SLASLSSILPQ

-2382 LLAQLEAAGT
+2382 LLAQGEAAGT

-2399 TQLLFCLGAVCLDS
+2399 TQLLFYLGAVCLDS

-2436 SVVIAAFTDHCVQQL
+2436 SLVIAAFTDHCVQQL
-2451 PHTLRRTNLFTL
+2451 PHTLRRANLFTL

-2524 QDSSWAGLPAQA
+2524 QDSSWAGLPAQT
-2536 EGQPAHKALI
+2536 EGQPHHKALI

-2555 IISHLLKGSPDPGS
+2555 IISHLLQGSPDPDS

-2645 SMTQDPERDERE
+2645 SMAQDPERDERE
-2657 PEPDREQDSDH
+2657 PEPDREHDSDH

-2754 RPRSE
+2754 RARSE

-2781 ERATEEINL
+2781 ERATEEINP

-2925 AVQIRES
+2925 AVQVRES

-2956 KFDPRCH
+2956 KFDSRCH

-2997 IPGDTLYYKFVAD
+2997 IPGDTLYYRFVAD

-3038 QMLADEAVLS
+3038 QMLADEPVLS
-3048 HLPLSDIWEWQVGV
+3048 HLPLADIWEWQVGV

-3085 SQTACELMLLRP
+3085 SQTACELTLLRP

-3102 VSMETTLCQD
+3102 VSMETSLGQD
-3112 PACITV
+3112 PAGITV

-3153 QQLLNHTAMALKNIA
+3153 QQLLNHTALALKNIA

>member
-245 FLLQKEKDL
+245 FLLQKEK
-254 DIQYRAELIRDPD
+254 ELIRDPD

-548 NGKPLQLHLQ
+548 KPLQLHLQ

-611 VKVRKGATGAKCGL
+611 VRKGATGAKCG
-625 VFAYK
+625 
-630 EANPFDAEKHF
+630 
-641 DRFKKFD
+641 
-648 LWDYDDY
+648 
-655 KDFVQDNVKLPAQSE
+655 SGC

-771 DVSQFKQKFL
+771 VGAPLRGQSVDCLPRFSPLIKPRA
-781 LDFIGLSL
+781 S
-789 TLFWSLYSKLM
+789 SLYT
-800 QIEGEEVM
+800 
-808 KSRVLLLQLLQ
+808 RV
-819 NCFPML
+819 CVYVV
-825 QRGASEGHCPD
+825 S
-836 EGGGPEEEEEEKDEE
+836 
-851 KAAEAGCSS
+851 
-860 SSGANAD
+860 
-867 PPHGAVLEL
+867 
-876 YTHLCQVVDRPETE
+876 VVDRPETE

-918 RRDKLFHMMNITEED
+918 RRDKLFHMMVSHED

-1267 AMALKSPHEIRSVK
+1267 AMALKSPH
-1281 ELPPGRMAHVQSSPL
+1281 GRMAHVQSSPL

-1310 TPQNNTPSV
+1310 TPQNNTPS
-1319 PVRARTSPTITSP
+1319 
-1332 VDEFPRFLE
+1332 FPRFLE

-1428 RIRTWML
+1428 RIRTWMVGVL
-1435 ETKQRHLVSK
+1435 GTTLSTTLHICPHLK
-1445 MNAPD
+1445 RYTYMHCP
-1450 EKEGAQEEVTMEAL
+1450 
-1464 AEVCIQKSLLL
+1464 EVCIQKSLLL

-1529 LALAQ
+1529 LALA
-1534 AAEPPSESEAGT
+1534 
-1546 VPEGGQQNQ
+1546 
-1555 TAADAGLS
+1555 
-1563 SQTEE
+1563 QTEE

-1998 QLITECLLKGQ
+1998 QLITECLLK
-2009 DAKGLRSSALL
+2009 
-2020 ALLSSNET
+2020 
-2028 SSDSELGPNSPE
+2028 
-2040 SSRELSTADNTDNS
+2040 
-2054 SLPGSTAAVCSPTS
+2054 
-2068 PQDTSKT
+2068 
-2075 SGKETSSRE
+2075 
-2084 VVPETPTV
+2084 
-2092 APEPPAKTT
+2092 
-2101 TTTTTP
+2101 
-2107 TPTTSPT
+2107 
-2114 TTPTLTTTTTADSS
+2114 
-2128 TPTPPGP
+2128 
-2135 GDDPKGR
+2135 
-2142 RLVQQDT
+2142 
-2149 LDSPT
+2149 
-2154 LSQTPSVS
+2154 
-2162 SEDPLSP
+2162 
-2169 VVRPSEPTGLA
+2169 
-2180 LAASPA
+2180 A

-2316 AKPGCGL
+2316 AKPVGAAVHTAD
-2323 SLPSLSSILPQ
+2323 

-2589 LKKQGVEEA
+2589 LKVQGVEEA

-2997 IPGDTLYYKFVAD
+2997 IPG
-3010 MSNTE
+3010 TE
-3015 WGYKFTV
+3015 LCLTRTSKGKGLRVPRVWGW
-3022 TGGHRGRFQ
+3022 GG
-3031 TGFEILK
+3031 
-3038 QMLADEAVLS
+3038 VLCES
-3048 HLPLSDIWEWQVGV
+3048 YQ
-3062 ACRQTGTQRL
+3062 
-3072 KAIHLL
+3072 
-3078 LRLLQCQ
+3078 
-3085 SQTACELMLLRP
+3085 ACELMLLRP

-3131 IAESRATAQG
+3131 IAESRAQG

>member
-1 MGNAESGVAGA
+1 MGNAESGCGGG
-12 SGDEEDVEAESPGF
+12 SGDEEDIETESPGF

-38 GAGTAGGSGSGKSGR
+38 GGGGGGGSGSGRSGR
-53 PTINNPPS
+53 GSNNLPVPTS
-61 TNGPPT
+61 GPPN

-87 GLAIPESVLAGNEI
+87 GVAIQESVLAGNEGV
-101 ALMRWLEDRLSRG
+101 LVRWLEDRMNRG

-119 VEQFCEMLEIRN
+119 VEQFCEMLESRD
-131 APRDECEEAFGQFD
+131 APRDECEEAFAQFD
-145 TEGDG
+145 AEGDG
-150 VVDVESMLSALKNS
+150 VVDVESMLMALKNS
-164 NGANLQGEL
+164 NGANLKGEL
-173 SHVIRHL
+173 SHVIRQL

-188 FVDIFSKYKDELGA
+188 FVDIFSKTKDRLGA

-221 PFPLLEGYNS
+221 PFPILEGYNS
-231 ICTMRSTLV
+231 ICTMRSSVV
-240 QNFLE
+240 QDFLE

-254 DIQYRAELIRDPD
+254 DIQYRAELDRDPE

-273 VTQCFSFIEASSNAT
+273 VTQCYSSIEASSNVS
-288 DIHRMTDGE
+288 DVNKMTNGE
-297 TGSFWQSDGSARSH
+297 TTSFWQSDGSARSH

-340 LVSVAVGKN
+340 IVCVAVGKN

-362 SNVTGYVA
+362 SNVTGYIA

-437 TNPVLAQ
+437 TNPALAQ

-464 SSTEFPKFFSANILE
+464 SSTEFPKFFSLNILE

-491 CVSPE
+491 CVSPD

-510 VAKVLQALSGISEH
+510 VAKVLQALSCISDH
-524 LETEYRASSLIS
+524 LEAEYKASALIV

-541 RMRLLYR
+541 RLRLLNR

-570 PENMLAEPTTGD
+570 PENMLTESATGD
-582 GFLTESGKKRASII
+582 GFLTESGRKKASVI

-611 VKVRKGATGAKCGL
+611 IKVRKGAIGAKCGL

-630 EANPFDAEKHF
+630 EEDSFDAEKHF
-641 DRFKKFD
+641 KRFKKFD
-648 LWDYDDY
+648 SWDYKAY
-655 KDFVQDNVKLPAQSE
+655 KEFIQDNARSPSQSE
-670 DQPIGW
+670 DEPIGW
-676 FELEEDWNDVEI
+676 FELEDDWNDVEI
-688 KLQQCRIAKFL
+688 KLQQCRVSKFL

-707 QTSAERLGV
+707 QDSAERLGV
-716 QSLCFHGYLVVGA
+716 QSLTFSGYLCPGA

-734 AEELLPDGGEGPED
+734 LDDLSPEGESFD
-748 LATTGQMLLNK
+748 CDSVTGLCLLNK

-771 DVSQFKQKFL
+771 DASHFKQKYL
-781 LDFIGLSL
+781 LDFSGLGL
-789 TLFWSLYSKLM
+789 NLFWSFYSKLRE
-800 QIEGEEVM
+800 IEGDEVL
-808 KSRVLLLQLLQ
+808 KSRVLLLQLMQ

-825 QRGASEGHCPD
+825 PNPLEPRSSGDSK
-836 EGGGPEEEEEEKDEE
+836 GPEERAPAAAAAA
-851 KAAEAGCSS
+851 AAEGPSTSS
-860 SSGANAD
+860 STEPQSESVR
-867 PPHGAVLEL
+867 AVWEL
-876 YTHLCQVVDRPETE
+876 YTHLCQVVDSPEGETV
-890 ALVEKALRREAVK
+890 VEKALHKEAVK
-903 ALLSGAAIFF
+903 AILNGAAVFF
-913 PDKHS
+913 PDKHV
-918 RRDKLFHMMNITEED
+918 RRDKLFHMMKNITEED

-954 SGLLLLPPKEVST
+954 SGLLLLPPKGAPA

-985 TRECEVMMGA
+985 TRECEVMMVDESSGA
-995 VSGGPSRTVLLS
+995 SRTVLLS

-1012 QGSLLSWCYLQLKAD
+1012 QGSLLSWCYLQLKTGSSTAIA
-1027 TSGMGAQLARDIVV
+1027 MELARDILL
-1041 KYVNQFLGSAQGAL
+1041 KYVDQFLGSFKSILG
-1055 ASLLER
+1055 SLLER
-1061 YSGAE
+1061 YTGAE
-1066 ITEKLS
+1066 ITEKLG
-1072 SSILATVTRQLMI
+1072 SSILATVFRQLMI
-1085 FLLELCSLDIP
+1085 LLLELCCLDIP
-1096 HSVLLKSF
+1096 HSLLLKSF
-1104 SSLVELLKNLSSD
+1104 SSLVELLKGLSSD

-1128 SCLQPQQPVVLRT
+1128 SWHQPQQPVVLRT

-1154 HETTI
+1154 HETSI
-1159 FCCPGA
+1159 FACPGA
-1165 TSFVVEFDE
+1165 TSFEIEFDE
-1174 RCQTE
+1174 RCETE
-1179 KRYDYLEFTDA
+1179 KRYDYLEFTDS

-1196 YDTKIGTEK
+1196 YDMKVGTEK

-1234 FSVTAQGLPDI
+1234 FTVTALGLPDI
-1245 TVSWMSDVQLLV
+1245 TISWMSDLHLLV
-1257 ARLMGRLASR
+1257 ARLMGRFASR
-1267 AMALKSPHEIRSVK
+1267 TLALKSPHEIRSVK
-1281 ELPPGRMAHVQSSPL
+1281 ELPPGKMSHVQSSPL

-1302 HGACDARD
+1302 HGLCETRESNRSK
-1310 TPQNNTPSV
+1310 P
-1319 PVRARTSPTITSP
+1319 PTDQTNSWTQ
-1332 VDEFPRFLE
+1332 DELLNFLE
-1341 DLARWNPN
+1341 DFARWNPSQ
-1349 LEPNEGPAEP
+1349 EPTDSRTEL
-1359 MRTLMLSCR
+1359 MKTLMQSCR
-1368 RPPIRNEIAAGSTVD
+1368 KQPMRNEIAAGSKTD

-1390 AAMVYH
+1390 AAMIYH
-1396 TPALHQALK
+1396 TPALNHALK
-1405 AHVAQGYKSSL
+1405 TYVTQDCRSCLG
-1416 SEDFVQVYTLAD
+1416 EEFVQAYSLAD
-1428 RIRTWML
+1428 SIRTWML
-1435 ETKQRHLVSK
+1435 EMKQRYLVGK
-1445 MNAPD
+1445 MNVPD
-1450 EKEGAQEEVTMEAL
+1450 EKEGGQEEVTMETL
-1464 AEVCIQKSLLL
+1464 AETCIEKSLLL
-1475 LRFPPSG
+1475 FRFTPCGVPCQDNDS
-1482 DTSGPAEGSSAPLL
+1482 SKAAEGSTALL
-1496 LRSCSVSEGDFQPT
+1496 LRSSSISESDFQA
-1510 TSPVAATA
+1510 SP
-1518 SAAAAAAAPLA
+1518 SLGPQAAAAEESSDAKGGHSL
-1529 LALAQ
+1529 
-1534 AAEPPSESEAGT
+1534 PSGVQTQSSSCGHDKQGHRGSTES
-1546 VPEGGQQNQ
+1546 
-1555 TAADAGLS
+1555 LS
-1563 SQTEE
+1563 SQPGE
-1568 PAGPPSASS
+1568 PASPSTF
-1577 VPRRPIRRT
+1577 PRKAPFSRAR
-1586 LGRVRLLS
+1586 LRLLS
-1594 YRSVEEP
+1594 CRSIEEP
-1601 RTVLSVRERYPILKH
+1601 RMTPSVKDRYPILKH
-1616 LLNFMK
+1616 ILNFIR
-1622 DQALTTGS
+1622 DQALTTAS
-1630 VLQTLALNKAQA
+1630 ILQTLSLSKAQA
-1642 QSVCRVLESVQQGL
+1642 LSVCKVLEMVQQCL
-1656 LSLGKPHLFQAP
+1656 HSLGKPHLFQAP

-1683 NGYFSQLSG
+1683 TSYFSQLSD
-1692 SGQELREEVRRSYH
+1692 SGQKLGEEVRRCYH

-1714 AVQGFSGLNE
+1714 AVQGFNALNE

-1742 DMSWEPQDLPLF
+1742 DISWEVHDLRLF

-1759 PDLLLNM
+1759 PELLLSM

-1788 VYKKNQE
+1788 DYKKNQE
-1795 WMDECADGMF
+1795 WMDECMDGMF
-1805 EKWYDKIG
+1805 EKWYDKID
-1813 EEGSVEDR
+1813 EEDSMEDR
-1821 RKMHRFIARYCDLLN
+1821 RKMHMFIARYCDLLN

-1845 RIAPWHRYR
+1845 RMAPWHRYR

-1915 CYNAKKYPDSH
+1915 CYHAKKYPDSH
-1926 LPTHRITVFP
+1926 LPTHRITVYP

-1960 FAALALYTSALA
+1960 FAALALYTSELS
-1972 SERRLDGEPLKTGS
+1972 SEKQAEGES
-1986 LDRALALQGRCS
+1986 LDSDTLSQAAALQTCCS
-1998 QLITECLLKGQ
+1998 QLITDCLLKGQ
-2009 DAKGLRSSALL
+2009 TGKGLRSSALL
-2020 ALLSSNET
+2020 ALLLSNDS
-2028 SSDSELGPNSPE
+2028 SSDSELCPVSPE
-2040 SSRELSTADNTDNS
+2040 SSQELSTATDTS
-2054 SLPGSTAAVCSPTS
+2054 SLPGSTAAICSPTS
-2068 PQDTSKT
+2068 PKDKNKPISKE
-2075 SGKETSSRE
+2075 KRPKDVSSAAPAPPE
-2084 VVPETPTV
+2084 V
-2092 APEPPAKTT
+2092 
-2101 TTTTTP
+2101 
-2107 TPTTSPT
+2107 
-2114 TTPTLTTTTTADSS
+2114 SS
-2128 TPTPPGP
+2128 PPGTAE
-2135 GDDPKGR
+2135 GEKR
-2142 RLVQQDT
+2142 KLVTQDT
-2149 LDSPT
+2149 LDSPS

-2169 VVRPSEPTGLA
+2169 VARTSVSGAGAVISPTSDVA
-2180 LAASPA
+2180 
-2186 SEPTG
+2186 
-2191 LALAASP
+2191 
-2198 ASEPTGLAAA
+2198 
-2208 ASPASEPTGLALAAS
+2208 
-2223 PASEPTGLAAAASP
+2223 
-2237 ASEPTG
+2237 
-2243 LALAA
+2243 
-2248 SPASEPTGLAA
+2248 
-2259 AASPASEPTGLA
+2259 
-2271 AAASPASEAGKEQ
+2271 KETD
-2284 AERLSQA
+2284 ERLPQV
-2291 PRQDHV
+2291 PLQEQV
-2297 FSDCSRER
+2297 FSECSRER

-2316 AKPGCGL
+2316 AKPGNTL

-2334 LFRVV
+2334 LFRAVI
-2339 VSNAGCLDE
+2339 SNAGSLNE
-2348 TYHLTLGL
+2348 TFHLTLGL

-2363 IPPAEA
+2363 ISPTEA
-2369 DGAVGEALADKYE
+2369 DAAVTEALSDKYE
-2382 LLAQLEAAGT
+2382 LLTQGEAASLDT
-2392 ETPGWKT
+2392 QGWKT
-2399 TQLLFCLGAVCLDS
+2399 TQLLFSLGAVCLDS

-2421 SVADIL
+2421 TVADVL
-2427 RGLNACPQW
+2427 HTLNVCPEW
-2436 SVVIAAFTDHCVQQL
+2436 CTVIAAFTDHCIQQL
-2451 PHTLRRTNLFTL
+2451 PQTLKRTNLFTL

-2473 CMGTQSVFV
+2473 CVGTQTVFI

-2488 HHMILL
+2488 HNMILL

-2519 QLIQP
+2519 QLIQS
-2524 QDSSWAGLPAQA
+2524 QDSTAAGLPGQS
-2536 EGQPAHKALI
+2536 EGQGSQKTLL
-2546 SRYLDSFIS
+2546 SRYLSNFTS
-2555 IISHLLKGSPDPGS
+2555 IISHLLQVSQDNGS

-2589 LKKQGVEEA
+2589 LKKHGVEQA
-2598 QQAIQRSGL
+2598 QEDIQKSGL

-2632 LSVMLYSS
+2632 LSIMLYSS

-2645 SMTQDPERDERE
+2645 SMAQDPERDQ
-2657 PEPDREQDSDH
+2657 REQDKEHDSDH
-2668 SSCCTEEP
+2668 SSCCADES
-2676 RDPSRPD
+2676 DVNRPD
-2683 PLEGLDEETKICFQ
+2683 PLEGLDEDTKICFQ
-2697 ITHDALNA
+2697 VTHDALNA
-2705 PLHILRAMYELQ
+2705 PLPILRAMYELQ

-2731 FDGDVIKT
+2731 FDGEEIKT
-2739 DETIRTLAQKWQPSR
+2739 DETIRTLAQKWQPTR

-2759 RTTKAV
+2759 ERNTKAV

-2770 VVSCVA
+2770 VISCVS
-2776 KPSHC
+2776 KPIHC
-2781 ERATEEINL
+2781 EKATEEIA
-2790 VAQKLI
+2790 VVPQKLI
-2796 TSSEGDLQLSYAKQR
+2796 TNSESDLQLSYAKQR
-2811 RTKSSALLHKELDAR
+2811 RTKSSALLHKELDVR

-2842 ATLYARHVLAAL
+2842 ATLYARHVLASL
-2854 LAEWPA
+2854 LADWPA
-2860 GQPLS
+2860 EAALS
-2865 DEALELSGSSHM
+2865 EEALELNGASHM
-2877 AYILDMLVQLEEKT
+2877 AYILDMLMQLEERP

-2899 VLKGCGQSMLCSLSL
+2899 VLKGCSQSMLCSLSL

-2941 FEDKVHIPGAIYLSV
+2941 FADKVHIPGAIYLSI
-2956 KFDPRCH
+2956 KFDSRCYT
-2963 SEEGCDELIMS
+2963 EEGCDELFMS
-2974 SSADFLQDL
+2974 SSSDFLQDV
-2983 HTFSGS
+2983 HNFSGS

-2997 IPGDTLYYKFVAD
+2997 IPGDTLYYRFMSD

-3038 QMLADEAVLS
+3038 QMLADEQVLGN
-3048 HLPLSDIWEWQVGV
+3048 LPLADIWEWQVGV
-3062 ACRQTGTQRL
+3062 ACRQTGNQRL

-3085 SQTACELMLLRP
+3085 STTACELTLLRP

-3102 VSMETTLCQD
+3102 MSMENNLSQD
-3112 PACITV
+3112 PTSITV

-3131 IAESRATAQG
+3131 IAEARAISQG

-3153 QQLLNHTAMALKNIA
+3153 EQLLNHTAMALKNIA

-3176 PNKSTKLLSMPS
+3176 PNKSTKLLNVSP

>member
-1 MGNAESGVAGA
+1 MGNAESGFAGGG
-12 SGDEEDVEAESPGF
+12 SGDEEDVEAESPGV

-32 SAATGV
+32 SAAAATGAAAAG
-38 GAGTAGGSGSGKSGR
+38 GAAGGSGSGKSGR
-53 PTINNPPS
+53 PTNNNNNNNSPP

-67 PGVLLEQVKLREAAA
+67 PGMLLEQVKLREAAA

-87 GLAIPESVLAGNEI
+87 GLAVPESVLAGNEVVLI
-101 ALMRWLEDRLSRG
+101 RWLEERLSRG
-114 EESVN
+114 EESLN
-119 VEQFCEMLEIRN
+119 VEQFCEILEIRN
-131 APRDECEEAFGQFD
+131 APRNECEEAFGQFD

-150 VVDVESMLSALKNS
+150 VVDLESMLSALKNP

-188 FVDIFSKYKDELGA
+188 FVDIFSKYKDELGE

-254 DIQYRAELIRDPD
+254 DIQYRAELTRDPD

-311 WIRLKMKPDVV
+311 WIRLKMKPDLV

-349 RRSLQEIRDIRIP
+349 RRSLQDIRDIRIP
-362 SNVTGYVA
+362 SNVTGYVT

-403 LGYQITKSKEVSVSD
+403 LGYQITKSREVSVSD

-437 TNPVLAQ
+437 TNPLLAQ
-444 TVLQSTQKALRHM
+444 TVLQSSQKALRHM

-479 EVDGFLLRIADC
+479 EVDGFLLRIAGC

-524 LETEYRASSLIS
+524 LETEYRASTLIA

-548 NGKPLQLHLQ
+548 NGKPLRLHLQ

-570 PENMLAEPTTGD
+570 PESMLSESTTGD

-596 LSTEDQSNFQVTQMK
+596 LSTEDHSSFQVTQMK

-630 EANPFDAEKHF
+630 EADPFEAEKHF
-641 DRFKKFD
+641 ERFKKYD
-648 LWDYDDY
+648 VWDYDDY
-655 KDFVQDNVKLPAQSE
+655 KEFVHDNVKLPAQSE
-670 DQPIGW
+670 DEPIGW
-676 FELEEDWNDVEI
+676 FELEEDWNDFV
-688 KLQQCRIAKFL
+688 

-707 QTSAERLGV
+707 QNTAERLGV
-716 QSLCFHGYLVVGA
+716 QSLGFHGYLALGA
-729 ERLGD
+729 ERL
-734 AEELLPDGGEGPED
+734 AEGEDLLPEGAEVPDGPAGPEERG
-748 LATTGQMLLNK
+748 TEGQTLLNK

-771 DVSQFKQKFL
+771 DVSQIKQKFL
-781 LDFIGLSL
+781 LDFSGLSL

-800 QIEGEEVM
+800 QLEGEEAL
-808 KSRVLLLQLLQ
+808 KSRVLLLRLLQ
-819 NCFPML
+819 NCYPML
-825 QRGASEGHCPD
+825 LSGQHSHTDPPRGA
-836 EGGGPEEEEEEKDEE
+836 
-851 KAAEAGCSS
+851 
-860 SSGANAD
+860 
-867 PPHGAVLEL
+867 VWEL
-876 YTHLCQVVDRPETE
+876 YTHLCQVMDKPRSG
-890 ALVEKALRREAVK
+890 LVEKALWREAVK
-903 ALLSGAAIFF
+903 AVLKGAAIFF

-918 RRDKLFHMMNITEED
+918 RRDKLFHMMKNITEED
-933 QPESVKVTFESL
+933 QPKSVEVTFESL
-945 CNYFSDQDP
+945 SNYFSDQDP
-954 SGLLLLPPKEVST
+954 SGLLLLPPKDVST
-967 DFDISP
+967 DYDISP

-985 TRECEVMMGA
+985 TQECEVMMVDA
-995 VSGGPSRTVLLS
+995 SGGPIRTVLLS

-1012 QGSLLSWCYLQLKAD
+1012 QGSLLSWCYLQLKAPSD
-1027 TSGMGAQLARDIVV
+1027 ATAVGAQLARDIVV
-1041 KYVNQFLGSAQGAL
+1041 KYVNQFLGSAQGVL
-1055 ASLLER
+1055 SSLLER
-1061 YSGAE
+1061 YTGAE

-1072 SSILATVTRQLMI
+1072 SSILATLTRQLMI

-1104 SSLVELLKNLSSD
+1104 SSLVELLKNLSTD

-1123 KVDQE
+1123 KADQE

-1154 HETTI
+1154 NETTT
-1159 FCCPGA
+1159 FSCPGA
-1165 TSFVVEFDE
+1165 TSFVVEFDK

-1190 RGGKVR
+1190 RGAKVR

-1234 FSVTAQGLPDI
+1234 FSVTALGLPDVN
-1245 TVSWMSDVQLLV
+1245 VSWMSDVQLLV

-1267 AMALKSPHEIRSVK
+1267 SLALKSPHEIRSVK
-1281 ELPPGRMAHVQSSPL
+1281 ELPPGKMAHVQSSPL

-1302 HGACDARD
+1302 HGVCDATD
-1310 TPQNNTPSV
+1310 APQNDTQHSNPTC
-1319 PVRARTSPTITSP
+1319 TSPADDFHS
-1332 VDEFPRFLE
+1332 FLE

-1349 LEPNEGPAEP
+1349 QEPSEGQVEP
-1359 MRTLMLSCR
+1359 MRALMLFCK
-1368 RPPIRNEIAAGSTVD
+1368 RPPVRNEIAAGSKVD

-1405 AHVAQGYKSSL
+1405 LHVAQGYRSSL

-1428 RIRTWML
+1428 GIRIWML
-1435 ETKQRHLVSK
+1435 EMKQRYLVSK
-1445 MNAPD
+1445 MNSPD
-1450 EKEGAQEEVTMEAL
+1450 ENEGALEEVTMDTL

-1475 LRFPPSG
+1475 LRFPPGGASG
-1482 DTSGPAEGSSAPLL
+1482 QDAEST
-1496 LRSCSVSEGDFQPT
+1496 QPHF
-1510 TSPVAATA
+1510 S
-1518 SAAAAAAAPLA
+1518 
-1529 LALAQ
+1529 
-1534 AAEPPSESEAGT
+1534 
-1546 VPEGGQQNQ
+1546 
-1555 TAADAGLS
+1555 
-1563 SQTEE
+1563 
-1568 PAGPPSASS
+1568 
-1577 VPRRPIRRT
+1577 R
-1586 LGRVRLLS
+1586 GRLRLLS
-1594 YRSVEEP
+1594 YRSVEESRALP
-1601 RTVLSVRERYPILKH
+1601 SVRERYPILKH

-1622 DQALTTGS
+1622 DQALTTP
-1630 VLQTLALNKAQA
+1630 
-1642 QSVCRVLESVQQGL
+1642 SVCRVLESVQQSL
-1656 LSLGKPHLFQAP
+1656 QSLGKPHLFQAP

-1683 NGYFSQLSG
+1683 NGYFTQLSG

-1714 AVQGFSGLNE
+1714 AVRGFNDLNE

-1754 LDIKL
+1754 VEIKL

-1813 EEGSVEDR
+1813 EEGSMEDR
-1821 RKMHRFIARYCDLLN
+1821 RKMHMFIARYCDLLN

-1845 RIAPWHRYR
+1845 RMAPWHRYR

-1972 SERRLDGEPLKTGS
+1972 SERQLDGEPLEADS
-1986 LDRALALQGRCS
+1986 LRQALDLQARGS
-1998 QLITECLLKGQ
+1998 QLITECLLRGQ
-2009 DAKGLRSSALL
+2009 DGKGLRSSALL
-2020 ALLSSNET
+2020 TLLSSNENW
-2028 SSDSELGPNSPE
+2028 ELGPASE
-2040 SSRELSTADNTDNS
+2040 TTDTS
-2054 SLPGSTAAVCSPTS
+2054 SLPGSTAA
-2068 PQDTSKT
+2068 SKA
-2075 SGKETSSRE
+2075 SRKEESSME
-2084 VVPETPTV
+2084 VVPQPPTAASEAPIEIPEPSKAAPESPV
-2092 APEPPAKTT
+2092 ANGQEPPA
-2101 TTTTTP
+2101 
-2107 TPTTSPT
+2107 
-2114 TTPTLTTTTTADSS
+2114 
-2128 TPTPPGP
+2128 PGP
-2135 GDDPKGR
+2135 GDDPGSEPVK
-2142 RLVQQDT
+2142 QDT
-2149 LDSPT
+2149 
-2154 LSQTPSVS
+2154 PSLS
-2162 SEDPLSP
+2162 SEGPLSP
-2169 VVRPSEPTGLA
+2169 VAPPSEEGLS
-2180 LAASPA
+2180 AATSPA
-2186 SEPTG
+2186 PHG
-2191 LALAASP
+2191 
-2198 ASEPTGLAAA
+2198 
-2208 ASPASEPTGLALAAS
+2208 
-2223 PASEPTGLAAAASP
+2223 
-2237 ASEPTG
+2237 
-2243 LALAA
+2243 
-2248 SPASEPTGLAA
+2248 
-2259 AASPASEPTGLA
+2259 
-2271 AAASPASEAGKEQ
+2271 AGKEQ
-2284 AERLSQA
+2284 AERLTQA
-2291 PRQDHV
+2291 PRQEHV

-2305 ILGLL
+2305 ILGLM

-2316 AKPGCGL
+2316 AKP
-2323 SLPSLSSILPQ
+2323 

-2369 DGAVGEALADKYE
+2369 DSAVAEALADKYE
-2382 LLAQLEAAGT
+2382 LLAQGEAAVT

-2399 TQLLFCLGAVCLDS
+2399 TQLLFSLGAVCLDS

-2427 RGLNACPQW
+2427 RGLNSCPQW
-2436 SVVIAAFTDHCVQQL
+2436 SLVIAAFTDHCVHQL
-2451 PHTLRRTNLFTL
+2451 PLALRRTNLFTL

-2488 HHMILL
+2488 HNVILL

-2524 QDSSWAGLPAQA
+2524 QDSSWAGLPAQS
-2536 EGQPAHKALI
+2536 EGQLPHKALLN
-2546 SRYLDSFIS
+2546 RYPDSFIA
-2555 IISHLLKGSPDPGS
+2555 IISHLLQDGPDPSS
-2569 PDAVEASWVL
+2569 PNAVEASWVL

-2584 GLYNT
+2584 GLYNA
-2589 LKKQGVEEA
+2589 LKKRGVEEA
-2598 QQAIQRSGL
+2598 HQAIQRAGL

-2624 WLLRDLEI
+2624 WLLRHLEI

-2645 SMTQDPERDERE
+2645 SM
-2657 PEPDREQDSDH
+2657 
-2668 SSCCTEEP
+2668 
-2676 RDPSRPD
+2676 
-2683 PLEGLDEETKICFQ
+2683 

-2717 MKRTDSFFLEVQKR
+2717 MKRTDSF
-2731 FDGDVIKT
+2731 DGDVIKT
-2739 DETIRTLAQKWQPSR
+2739 DEAIRTLAQKWQPRR

-2770 VVSCVA
+2770 VVSCV
-2776 KPSHC
+2776 
-2781 ERATEEINL
+2781 
-2790 VAQKLI
+2790 KLI

-2854 LAEWPA
+2854 LAEWPV
-2860 GQPLS
+2860 GQPLN
-2865 DEALELSGSSHM
+2865 EEVLELSGSSHM
-2877 AYILDMLVQLEEKT
+2877 AYILDML
-2891 LWEKILQR
+2891 ILQR
-2899 VLKGCGQSMLCSLSL
+2899 VLKGCGQGMLCSLSL

-2941 FEDKVHIPGAIYLSV
+2941 FEDKVHIPGAIYQSV
-2956 KFDPRCH
+2956 KFDCRCH
-2963 SEEGCDELIMS
+2963 SEEGCDELIMA

-2989 PQKWSDFE
+2989 PQKWVDFE
-2997 IPGDTLYYKFVAD
+2997 IPGDTLYYRFVAD

-3038 QMLADEAVLS
+3038 QMLADEQVLG
-3048 HLPLSDIWEWQVGV
+3048 HLPLADVWEWQVGV
-3062 ACRQTGTQRL
+3062 ACRQTGSQRL

-3085 SQTACELMLLRP
+3085 SETACELTLLRP

-3102 VSMETTLCQD
+3102 VSMERGLGQD
-3112 PACITV
+3112 PAAVTV

-3131 IAESRATAQG
+3131 IAEARATAQG

-3153 QQLLNHTAMALKNIA
+3153 EQLLNHTALALKNIA

>member
-1 MGNAESGVAGA
+1 MGNAESGCGGG

-26 AEDSPA
+26 AEGSPA

-38 GAGTAGGSGSGKSGR
+38 GVANSGGSGSGRSGR
-53 PTINNPPS
+53 GSNNPPVPGC
-61 TNGPPT
+61 GPPT

-87 GLAIPESVLAGNEI
+87 GVAIPESVLAGNEGV
-101 ALMRWLEDRLSRG
+101 LVRWLEDRLSRG

-119 VEQFCEMLEIRN
+119 VEQFCEMLESRD

-145 TEGDG
+145 AEGDG
-150 VVDVESMLSALKNS
+150 VVDVENMLMALKNS

-173 SHVIRHL
+173 SHVIRQL
-180 QACSLTPG
+180 QACTLTPG
-188 FVDIFSKYKDELGA
+188 FVDIFSKSKDRLGA

-221 PFPLLEGYNS
+221 PFPVLEGYNS
-231 ICTMRSTLV
+231 ICTMRSTVV
-240 QNFLE
+240 QDFLE

-254 DIQYRAELIRDPD
+254 DIQYRAELNRDPE

-273 VTQCFSFIEASSNAT
+273 VTQCYNFIEASSNAA
-288 DIHRMTDGE
+288 DIHKMTNGE
-297 TGSFWQSDGSARSH
+297 TVTFWQSDGSARSH

-349 RRSLQEIRDIRIP
+349 RRSLQEIKDVRIP

-444 TVLQSTQKALRHM
+444 TVLQSTQKALKHM

-464 SSTEFPKFFSANILE
+464 SSTEFPKFFSMNILE

-491 CVSPE
+491 CVTPD

-510 VAKVLQALSGISEH
+510 VAKILQSLSGISEH
-524 LETEYRASSLIS
+524 LEAEYRASSLIS

-541 RMRLLYR
+541 RLRLLYR
-548 NGKPLQLHLQ
+548 NGKNLQLHLQ
-558 ACDVKSKEEKSG
+558 ACDVKGKEEKSG
-570 PENMLAEPTTGD
+570 PENMLTESAATGD
-582 GFLTESGKKRASII
+582 GFLTESGKKRASVI

-611 VKVRKGATGAKCGL
+611 IKVRKGAIGAKCGL
-625 VFAYK
+625 VFAYS
-630 EANPFDAEKHF
+630 EGDTFDAEKHF
-641 DRFKKFD
+641 KRFKK
-648 LWDYDDY
+648 YDSWNYKDY
-655 KDFVQDNVKLPAQSE
+655 KEFVQDNLRIPLQAE
-670 DQPIGW
+670 DEPIGW
-676 FELEEDWNDVEI
+676 FELEDDWNDVEI
-688 KLQQCRIAKFL
+688 KLQTCRVAKFL
-699 MVKFLCTR
+699 MVKFLCAR
-707 QTSAERLGV
+707 QDSAERLGV
-716 QSLCFHGYLVVGA
+716 QSLSFSGYLCPGA
-729 ERLGD
+729 ERLDDLDDLSPQGD
-734 AEELLPDGGEGPED
+734 GSEGDMVTGLTLLK
-748 LATTGQMLLNK
+748 K

-771 DVSQFKQKFL
+771 VPTDVSLFKQKFL
-781 LDFIGLSL
+781 LDFSGLNL
-789 TLFWSLYSKLM
+789 ILFWSFYNKLRE
-800 QIEGEEVM
+800 IEGEEVM
-808 KSRVLLLQLLQ
+808 KSRVLVLQLLQ
-819 NCFPML
+819 NCFAVLPSPSPL
-825 QRGASEGHCPD
+825 EFKGLEESRGTED
-836 EGGGPEEEEEEKDEE
+836 
-851 KAAEAGCSS
+851 
-860 SSGANAD
+860 
-867 PPHGAVLEL
+867 GAVTSASATASPSTSTSSEPDSARAVWEL
-876 YTHLCQVVDRPETE
+876 YTHLCQIVDGPEAEGT
-890 ALVEKALRREAVK
+890 VDKALRKEAVK
-903 ALLSGAAIFF
+903 AVLSGAAIFF
-913 PDKHS
+913 PDKQS
-918 RRDKLFHMMNITEED
+918 RRDKLFHMMKNITEED
-933 QPESVKVTFESL
+933 QPESVKLTFESL

-954 SGLLLLPPKEVST
+954 SGLLLLPPKGAPS

-985 TRECEVMMGA
+985 TRECEVMMVD
-995 VSGGPSRTVLLS
+995 VSGGASRKVLLS

-1012 QGSLLSWCYLQLKAD
+1012 QGSLLSWCYLQLKGGTAAAPTAAD
-1027 TSGMGAQLARDIVV
+1027 LARDILL
-1041 KYVNQFLGSAQGAL
+1041 KYVDQFLGSTKTVLGG
-1055 ASLLER
+1055 LLQR

-1066 ITEKLS
+1066 ITDKLNG
-1072 SSILATVTRQLMI
+1072 SILAMATRQMMI
-1085 FLLELCSLDIP
+1085 FLLELCFLDIP
-1096 HSVLLKSF
+1096 HCILLTSF
-1104 SSLVELLKNLSSD
+1104 SSLVELLKNLSSE

-1123 KVDQE
+1123 KVDLE
-1128 SCLQPQQPVVLRT
+1128 SCQQPQQPVVLRT

-1159 FCCPGA
+1159 FACPGA
-1165 TSFVVEFDE
+1165 TSFEVEFDE
-1174 RCQTE
+1174 RSETE

-1196 YDTKIGTEK
+1196 YDMKVGTEK

-1212 DAGPQLQFL
+1212 EAGPQLQFL

-1234 FSVTAQGLPDI
+1234 FTVTAHGLPDI
-1245 TVSWMSDVQLLV
+1245 TVSWMSDLQLLV

-1267 AMALKSPHEIRSVK
+1267 TMALKSPHEIRSVK
-1281 ELPPGRMAHVQSSPL
+1281 ELPAGKMAHVLSSPL
-1296 WKPILR
+1296 WKPVFR
-1302 HGACDARD
+1302 HGLIETPHVHTDEVKTCQPGCSDCFMRFCDD
-1310 TPQNNTPSV
+1310 
-1319 PVRARTSPTITSP
+1319 
-1332 VDEFPRFLE
+1332 FGH
-1341 DLARWNPN
+1341 WNPTE
-1349 LEPNEGPAEP
+1349 EPLDG
-1359 MRTLMLSCR
+1359 RTQLMKSLMLACKKQ
-1368 RPPIRNEIAAGSTVD
+1368 PIRNEIVAGWKAD
-1383 QAVNAIW
+1383 MAVNAIF
-1390 AAMVYH
+1390 AAMIYH
-1396 TPALHQALK
+1396 TPALNHALRIYASQGGQA
-1405 AHVAQGYKSSL
+1405 SL
-1416 SEDFVQVYTLAD
+1416 SEDFVQVFSLAES
-1428 RIRTWML
+1428 IKTWML
-1435 ETKQRHLVSK
+1435 EMKQRYLVGK
-1445 MNAPD
+1445 MNVSEEE
-1450 EKEGAQEEVTMEAL
+1450 EKEGRCEVTMDGL
-1464 AEVCIQKSLLL
+1464 AEMVLGKAYLL

-1482 DTSGPAEGSSAPLL
+1482 ASSRLDTDSSRAAEGSAVLQPRL
-1496 LRSCSVSEGDFQPT
+1496 LRSTSISEGDFQPS
-1510 TSPVAATA
+1510 TSLVAHSSQAAGSEVGGCEARSGAVGPAPAPGCPHSFRVHPQGSTA
-1518 SAAAAAAAPLA
+1518 SDPGSGPSSKGL
-1529 LALAQ
+1529 LGSTESLSYQ
-1534 AAEPPSESEAGT
+1534 PGAAEPASPSTFPRKA
-1546 VPEGGQQNQ
+1546 
-1555 TAADAGLS
+1555 
-1563 SQTEE
+1563 
-1568 PAGPPSASS
+1568 PSFS
-1577 VPRRPIRRT
+1577 R
-1586 LGRVRLLS
+1586 GRLRLLS
-1594 YRSVEEP
+1594 LRSVEEP
-1601 RTVLSVRERYPILKH
+1601 RSAPSIKERYPLLKH
-1616 LLNFMK
+1616 IINFMK
-1622 DQALTTGS
+1622 DQTLTTVS
-1630 VLQTLALNKAQA
+1630 VQQTLSLNKAQA
-1642 QSVCRVLESVQQGL
+1642 QSVCKVLETVQQCL

-1683 NGYFSQLSG
+1683 TSYFSQLSG
-1692 SGQELREEVRRSYH
+1692 SGQELREKVRRSYH
-1706 QLVLMLVE
+1706 RLVLMLVE
-1714 AVQGFSGLNE
+1714 AVQGFSSLNE
-1724 KALLPALSCV
+1724 KVLLPALSCV

-1742 DMSWEPQDLPLF
+1742 DMSWEVQDLPLF
-1754 LDIKL
+1754 LQIKL
-1759 PDLLLNM
+1759 PDLLLTM

-1788 VYKKNQE
+1788 DYKKNRD
-1795 WMDECADGMF
+1795 WMDECVDGMF
-1805 EKWYDKIG
+1805 EKWYDKID
-1813 EEGSVEDR
+1813 EEGSMEDR
-1821 RKMHRFIARYCDLLN
+1821 RKMHMFIARYCDLLN

-1845 RIAPWHRYR
+1845 RMAPWHRYR

-1926 LPTHRITVFP
+1926 LPTHRITVCP

-1960 FAALALYTSALA
+1960 FAALALYTSDLS
-1972 SERRLDGEPLKTGS
+1972 SERQQEGEPLGPDTLTQAS
-1986 LDRALALQGRCS
+1986 ALQTRCS

-2009 DAKGLRSSALL
+2009 TGKGLRSSALL
-2020 ALLSSNET
+2020 SLLASNESESELCPESPSQELSINTTTEDT
-2028 SSDSELGPNSPE
+2028 SS
-2040 SSRELSTADNTDNS
+2040 LS
-2054 SLPGSTAAVCSPTS
+2054 GSTTAICSPLPSRDKSKAQGKEKGKEKEVQSPPAALEVCSTS
-2068 PQDTSKT
+2068 EGGGGQVK
-2075 SGKETSSRE
+2075 GK
-2084 VVPETPTV
+2084 
-2092 APEPPAKTT
+2092 K
-2101 TTTTTP
+2101 
-2107 TPTTSPT
+2107 
-2114 TTPTLTTTTTADSS
+2114 
-2128 TPTPPGP
+2128 
-2135 GDDPKGR
+2135 K
-2142 RLVQQDT
+2142 LVKQDT
-2149 LDSPT
+2149 LDSSS
-2154 LSQTPSVS
+2154 LSQTPSLS
-2162 SEDPLSP
+2162 SEGTLSP
-2169 VVRPSEPTGLA
+2169 VVRAPESGSETITSPT
-2180 LAASPA
+2180 P
-2186 SEPTG
+2186 EDI
-2191 LALAASP
+2191 
-2198 ASEPTGLAAA
+2198 E
-2208 ASPASEPTGLALAAS
+2208 EMR
-2223 PASEPTGLAAAASP
+2223 EMM
-2237 ASEPTG
+2237 
-2243 LALAA
+2243 
-2248 SPASEPTGLAA
+2248 
-2259 AASPASEPTGLA
+2259 
-2271 AAASPASEAGKEQ
+2271 KERDEKMEKMAKVPIQ
-2284 AERLSQA
+2284 E
-2291 PRQDHV
+2291 HV
-2297 FSDCSRER
+2297 FAECSRER

-2316 AKPGCGL
+2316 AKPGSTLAL
-2323 SLPSLSSILPQ
+2323 SSLSPILPQ

-2339 VSNAGCLDE
+2339 ISNAGCLNE

-2363 IPPAEA
+2363 IPPLEA
-2369 DGAVGEALADKYE
+2369 DAAVREALADKYE
-2382 LLAQLEAAGT
+2382 LLTPGEGAASGADT
-2392 ETPGWKT
+2392 QGWKT
-2399 TQLLFCLGAVCLDS
+2399 TQLLFSLGAVCLDS

-2427 RGLNACPQW
+2427 RSLNACPQW
-2436 SVVIAAFTDHCVQQL
+2436 SVVIAAFTDHCVRQL
-2451 PHTLRRTNLFTL
+2451 PHTLKRTNLFTL

-2473 CMGTQSVFV
+2473 CMGTQSVFI

-2524 QDSSWAGLPAQA
+2524 QDSSATGSHSPGSQVQGVGQGQGPPQAQ
-2536 EGQPAHKALI
+2536 LT
-2546 SRYLDSFIS
+2546 RYLSNFTS
-2555 IISHLLKGSPDPGS
+2555 IISHLLQSSQDS
-2569 PDAVEASWVL
+2569 STPDAVEASWVV

-2589 LKKQGVEEA
+2589 LKKHGVAEA
-2598 QQAIQRSGL
+2598 QEAIQQSGL

-2632 LSVMLYSS
+2632 LSIMLYSS

-2645 SMTQDPERDERE
+2645 SMAQGQDGERE
-2657 PEPDREQDSDH
+2657 EKEQDKEHDSDH
-2668 SSCCTEEP
+2668 SSCCAD
-2676 RDPSRPD
+2676 DPDPNRPD

-2739 DETIRTLAQKWQPSR
+2739 DETIRTLAQKWQPTK

-2759 RTTKAV
+2759 ERSTKAV

-2770 VVSCVA
+2770 VVPCVS

-2781 ERATEEINL
+2781 EKATEETT
-2790 VAQKLI
+2790 VVTQKLI
-2796 TSSEGDLQLSYAKQR
+2796 TNTETDLQLSYAKQR

-2826 SNRAVRQYLV
+2826 SNRSVRQYLV

-2842 ATLYARHVLAAL
+2842 ATLYARHVLASL
-2854 LAEWPA
+2854 LADWPQGA
-2860 GQPLS
+2860 PLS
-2865 DEALELSGSSHM
+2865 EEALELSGASHM
-2877 AYILDMLVQLEEKT
+2877 AYILDMLMQLEERP
-2891 LWEKILQR
+2891 LWERILQK
-2899 VLKGCGQSMLCSLSL
+2899 VLVGCSQSMLGSLSL

-2925 AVQIRES
+2925 AVQVRES

-2956 KFDPRCH
+2956 KFDSRCYT
-2963 SEEGCDELIMS
+2963 EEGCDELIMGS
-2974 SSADFLQDL
+2974 SSDFLQDL
-2983 HTFSGS
+2983 HNFSGS
-2989 PQKWSDFE
+2989 PQKWTDFE
-2997 IPGDTLYYKFVAD
+2997 IPGDTLHYRFISD

-3038 QMLADEAVLS
+3038 QMLADDQVLS
-3048 HLPLSDIWEWQVGV
+3048 HLPLADIWEWQVGV
-3062 ACRQTGTQRL
+3062 ACRQTGNQRL

-3085 SQTACELMLLRP
+3085 SQRGCELTLLRP

-3102 VSMETTLCQD
+3102 MTMESGLSQD
-3112 PACITV
+3112 PTSITV

-3131 IAESRATAQG
+3131 IAEARAMEEG

-3146 LLAMTTD
+3146 LLALTTNE
-3153 QQLLNHTAMALKNIA
+3153 QLLARTALALKNIA

-3176 PNKSTKLLSMPS
+3176 PNKSTKLLNTSP

>member
-1 MGNAESGVAGA
+1 MGNAESGCGGG
-12 SGDEEDVEAESPGF
+12 SGDEEDIETESPGF

-32 SAATGV
+32 SAATAVGV
-38 GAGTAGGSGSGKSGR
+38 GGGGGSGSGRSGR
-53 PTINNPPS
+53 GSNNPPVS
-61 TNGPPT
+61 TGGPPS

-87 GLAIPESVLAGNEI
+87 GVAIQESVLAGNEGV
-101 ALMRWLEDRLSRG
+101 LVRWLEDRLNRG
-114 EESVN
+114 EECVN
-119 VEQFCEMLEIRN
+119 VEQFCEMLESRD

-145 TEGDG
+145 AEGDG
-150 VVDVESMLSALKNS
+150 VVDVEGMLIALKNS
-164 NGANLQGEL
+164 NGANLKGEL
-173 SHVIRHL
+173 SHVIRQL

-188 FVDIFSKYKDELGA
+188 FVDIFSKTKDRLGA

-221 PFPLLEGYNS
+221 PFPILEGYNS
-231 ICTMRSTLV
+231 ICTMRSSVV
-240 QNFLE
+240 QDFLE
-245 FLLQKEKDL
+245 VLLQKEKDL
-254 DIQYRAELIRDPD
+254 DIQYRAELDRDPE

-273 VTQCFSFIEASSNAT
+273 VTQCYSTLEASSNNA
-288 DIHRMTDGE
+288 DVYKMTNGE
-297 TGSFWQSDGSARSH
+297 TVSFWQSDGSARSH

-437 TNPVLAQ
+437 TNPALAH

-464 SSTEFPKFFSANILE
+464 SSTEFPKFFSLNILE

-491 CVSPE
+491 CVSPD

-510 VAKVLQALSGISEH
+510 VAKVLQALSCISDH
-524 LETEYRASSLIS
+524 LKTEYKASSLIS
-536 SMASV
+536 SLASV
-541 RMRLLYR
+541 RLRLLNR

-570 PENMLAEPTTGD
+570 PENMLTESSTGD
-582 GFLTESGKKRASII
+582 GFLTESGRKRASVI
-596 LSTEDQSNFQVTQMK
+596 LSTENQSNFQITQMK
-611 VKVRKGATGAKCGL
+611 IKVRKGTIGAKCGL

-630 EANPFDAEKHF
+630 EEDAFDAEKHF
-641 DRFKKFD
+641 KRFKK
-648 LWDYDDY
+648 YDAWHYKDY
-655 KDFVQDNVKLPAQSE
+655 KEFVQDIVKFPTQSE
-670 DQPIGW
+670 DEPIGW
-676 FELEEDWNDVEI
+676 FELEDDWNDVEI
-688 KLQQCRIAKFL
+688 KLQQCRVAKFL

-707 QTSAERLGV
+707 QESAERLGV
-716 QSLCFHGYLVVGA
+716 QSLTFSGYLC
-729 ERLGD
+729 
-734 AEELLPDGGEGPED
+734 PGPEKMGD
-748 LATTGQMLLNK
+748 LDNLSPEDDGFDCDAVTGLCLLNK

-771 DVSQFKQKFL
+771 DASHFKQKYL
-781 LDFIGLSL
+781 LDFTGLGL
-789 TLFWSLYSKLM
+789 NLFWSFYSKLRE
-800 QIEGEEVM
+800 IEGEKVL
-808 KSRVLLLQLLQ
+808 KSRVLLLQLMQ

-825 QRGASEGHCPD
+825 PNPLEPRGPEESKGPD
-836 EGGGPEEEEEEKDEE
+836 EGAPAAARPSTSSNAEPLSESV
-851 KAAEAGCSS
+851 KAVG
-860 SSGANAD
+860 
-867 PPHGAVLEL
+867 EL
-876 YTHLCQVVDRPETE
+876 YTHLCLIVDSPEGET
-890 ALVEKALRREAVK
+890 LVEKSLHKEAVK
-903 ALLSGAAIFF
+903 AILNGAAVFF
-913 PDKHS
+913 PDKHV
-918 RRDKLFHMMNITEED
+918 RRDKLFHMMKNITEHD

-954 SGLLLLPPKEVST
+954 SGLLLLPPKGAPS

-985 TRECEVMMGA
+985 KRECEVMMADENSGA
-995 VSGGPSRTVLLS
+995 SRTVLLS

-1012 QGSLLSWCYLQLKAD
+1012 QGSLVSWCYLQLKV
-1027 TSGMGAQLARDIVV
+1027 GGASSTIAMELARDILLR
-1041 KYVNQFLGSAQGAL
+1041 YVDQFLESIKGVLG
-1055 ASLLER
+1055 SLLGR
-1061 YSGAE
+1061 YTGAE
-1066 ITEKLS
+1066 ITDKLG
-1072 SSILATVTRQLMI
+1072 SSILATVFRQLMI
-1085 FLLELCSLDIP
+1085 LLLELCSLDIP
-1096 HSVLLKSF
+1096 HSVLLNSF
-1104 SSLVELLKNLSSD
+1104 SSLVELLKSLSSD

-1128 SCLQPQQPVVLRT
+1128 SWHQPQQPVVLRT
-1141 WNMESPHNYENSR
+1141 WSKESPHNYENSR
-1154 HETTI
+1154 HETSI
-1159 FCCPGA
+1159 FACPGA
-1165 TSFVVEFDE
+1165 TSFEVEFDE
-1174 RCQTE
+1174 RCETE
-1179 KRYDYLEFTDA
+1179 KRYDYLEFTDS

-1196 YDTKIGTEK
+1196 YDMKVGSEK

-1234 FSVTAQGLPDI
+1234 FTVTALGLPDI
-1245 TVSWMSDVQLLV
+1245 TISWMSDLQLLV

-1267 AMALKSPHEIRSVK
+1267 TLALKSPHEIRTVK
-1281 ELPPGRMAHVQSSPL
+1281 DLPPGKMSHVQASPL

-1302 HGACDARD
+1302 HGLCETRETD
-1310 TPQNNTPSV
+1310 
-1319 PVRARTSPTITSP
+1319 RTKPPTDQETSTWTL
-1332 VDEFPRFLE
+1332 DELTSFLE
-1341 DLARWNPN
+1341 DFARWNPSTEPTDNRTKLMKN
-1349 LEPNEGPAEP
+1349 L
-1359 MRTLMLSCR
+1359 MQSCR
-1368 RPPIRNEIAAGSTVD
+1368 KQPMRNEIAAGPKSE

-1396 TPALHQALK
+1396 TASLNNALK
-1405 AHVAQGYKSSL
+1405 NCVNQDCKSCL
-1416 SEDFVQVYTLAD
+1416 GEEFVQVYSLAD
-1428 RIRTWML
+1428 SIRTWML
-1435 ETKQRHLVSK
+1435 EMKQRYLVSK
-1445 MNAPD
+1445 MNVPD
-1450 EKEGAQEEVTMEAL
+1450 EKEGAQDEVSMETL
-1464 AEVCIQKSLLL
+1464 ADMCIEKSLLL
-1475 LRFPPSG
+1475 FRFTPCGAPCPDGG
-1482 DTSGPAEGSSAPLL
+1482 DPRAAEGSCAPLL
-1496 LRSCSVSEGDFQPT
+1496 RSGSITEGDFQA
-1510 TSPVAATA
+1510 SPA
-1518 SAAAAAAAPLA
+1518 SGQQTGAGSEEGADARAGQSQPPA
-1529 LALAQ
+1529 AQ
-1534 AAEPPSESEAGT
+1534 AQNSSSSCVHGRQGHRGSNES
-1546 VPEGGQQNQ
+1546 
-1555 TAADAGLS
+1555 LS
-1563 SQTEE
+1563 SQSGD
-1568 PAGPPSASS
+1568 PASPSGL
-1577 VPRRPIRRT
+1577 PRKAPFSRAR
-1586 LGRVRLLS
+1586 LRLLS
-1594 YRSVEEP
+1594 CRSIEEP
-1601 RTVLSVRERYPILKH
+1601 RMAPAVKDRYPILKH
-1616 LLNFMK
+1616 ILNFIK
-1622 DQALTTGS
+1622 DQALTTAS
-1630 VLQTLALNKAQA
+1630 ILQTLSMSKAQA
-1642 QSVCRVLESVQQGL
+1642 LSVCKVLEMVQQCL
-1656 LSLGKPHLFQAP
+1656 RSLGKPHLFQAP

-1683 NGYFSQLSG
+1683 TSYFSQLSD
-1692 SGQELREEVRRSYH
+1692 SGQKLGEEVRRSYY

-1724 KALLPALSCV
+1724 KTLLPALSCV

-1742 DMSWEPQDLPLF
+1742 DMSWEVQDLDLF
-1754 LDIKL
+1754 LNIKL
-1759 PDLLLNM
+1759 PDLLLSM

-1773 HDIAISQWTEEDEIA
+1773 HDIAISQWTEEDEITD
-1788 VYKKNQE
+1788 YKKNQE
-1795 WMDECADGMF
+1795 WMDECMDGMF
-1805 EKWYDKIG
+1805 EKWYDKID
-1813 EEGSVEDR
+1813 EEDSMEDR
-1821 RKMHRFIARYCDLLN
+1821 RKMHMFIARYCDLLN

-1845 RIAPWHRYR
+1845 RMAPWHRYR

-1926 LPTHRITVFP
+1926 LPTHRITVYP

-1960 FAALALYTSALA
+1960 FAALALYTSEL
-1972 SERRLDGEPLKTGS
+1972 SSQKQTEGESLDGDTLS
-1986 LDRALALQGRCS
+1986 RASALQTHCS
-1998 QLITECLLKGQ
+1998 QLITDCLLKGQ
-2009 DAKGLRSSALL
+2009 TGKGLRSSALL
-2020 ALLSSNET
+2020 ALLSSNE
-2028 SSDSELGPNSPE
+2028 SASDSELCPVSPE
-2040 SSRELSTADNTDNS
+2040 SSQELGTATDTS
-2054 SLPGSTAAVCSPTS
+2054 SLTGGTAAVCSPSS
-2068 PQDTSKT
+2068 PRDKSQLLGKENKAKEVGRAPSVVSSGEVEKRKLVAQDT
-2075 SGKETSSRE
+2075 
-2084 VVPETPTV
+2084 P
-2092 APEPPAKTT
+2092 
-2101 TTTTTP
+2101 
-2107 TPTTSPT
+2107 
-2114 TTPTLTTTTTADSS
+2114 DSS
-2128 TPTPPGP
+2128 
-2135 GDDPKGR
+2135 
-2142 RLVQQDT
+2142 
-2149 LDSPT
+2149 S

-2162 SEDPLSP
+2162 TEEPLSP
-2169 VVRPSEPTGLA
+2169 AVLQPGPGSVDS
-2180 LAASPA
+2180 AAS
-2186 SEPTG
+2186 
-2191 LALAASP
+2191 AAV
-2198 ASEPTGLAAA
+2198 
-2208 ASPASEPTGLALAAS
+2208 
-2223 PASEPTGLAAAASP
+2223 
-2237 ASEPTG
+2237 
-2243 LALAA
+2243 
-2248 SPASEPTGLAA
+2248 
-2259 AASPASEPTGLA
+2259 
-2271 AAASPASEAGKEQ
+2271 KESD
-2284 AERLSQA
+2284 ERLPQV
-2291 PRQDHV
+2291 PLQEHV
-2297 FSDCSRER
+2297 FSECSRER

-2316 AKPGCGL
+2316 AKPGSTL
-2323 SLPSLSSILPQ
+2323 SLPSLNSILPK
-2334 LFRVV
+2334 LFRAVI
-2339 VSNAGCLDE
+2339 SNAGSLNE
-2348 TYHLTLGL
+2348 TFHLTLGL

-2363 IPPAEA
+2363 IPPMEA
-2369 DGAVGEALADKYE
+2369 DTAVTEALADKYD
-2382 LLAQLEAAGT
+2382 LLTQGEAASSDT
-2392 ETPGWKT
+2392 HGWKT
-2399 TQLLFCLGAVCLDS
+2399 TQLLFSLGAVCLDS

-2421 SVADIL
+2421 TVADIL
-2427 RGLNACPQW
+2427 HSLNACPEW
-2436 SVVIAAFTDHCVQQL
+2436 SAVIAAFTDHCVQQL
-2451 PHTLRRTNLFTL
+2451 PQTLKRTNLFTL

-2473 CMGTQSVFV
+2473 CVGTQTVFI

-2488 HHMILL
+2488 HNMILL

-2519 QLIQP
+2519 QLIQS
-2524 QDSSWAGLPAQA
+2524 QDSTAAGLP
-2536 EGQPAHKALI
+2536 GQPEDQGSPKTLL
-2546 SRYLDSFIS
+2546 SRYLSNFTS
-2555 IISHLLKGSPDPGS
+2555 IISHLLLASQDNGS

-2589 LKKQGVEEA
+2589 LKKHGVERSQEDI
-2598 QQAIQRSGL
+2598 QQSGL

-2632 LSVMLYSS
+2632 LSIMLYSS

-2645 SMTQDPERDERE
+2645 SMAQDPERDQ
-2657 PEPDREQDSDH
+2657 REQDKEHDSDH
-2668 SSCCTEEP
+2668 SSCCA
-2676 RDPSRPD
+2676 DDADVSKPD

-2705 PLHILRAMYELQ
+2705 PLPILRAMYELQ

-2731 FDGDVIKT
+2731 FDGEEIKT
-2739 DETIRTLAQKWQPSR
+2739 DEMIRTLAQKWQPNR

-2759 RTTKAV
+2759 ERNTKAV

-2770 VVSCVA
+2770 VVSCVS

-2781 ERATEEINL
+2781 EKATEEVNV

-2796 TSSEGDLQLSYAKQR
+2796 TNTESDLQLSYAKQR
-2811 RTKSSALLHKELDAR
+2811 RTKSSALLHKELDVR

-2842 ATLYARHVLAAL
+2842 ATLYARHVLASL
-2854 LAEWPA
+2854 LADWPA
-2860 GQPLS
+2860 EAALS
-2865 DEALELSGSSHM
+2865 EEALELSGASHM
-2877 AYILDMLVQLEEKT
+2877 AYILDMLMQLEERP

-2899 VLKGCGQSMLCSLSL
+2899 VLKGCSQSMLCSLSL

-2956 KFDPRCH
+2956 KFDSRCYT
-2963 SEEGCDELIMS
+2963 EEGCDELIMS
-2974 SSADFLQDL
+2974 SSGDFLQDV
-2983 HTFSGS
+2983 HNFSGS

-2997 IPGDTLYYKFVAD
+2997 IPGDTLYYRFMSD

-3038 QMLADEAVLS
+3038 QMLADDQVLG
-3048 HLPLSDIWEWQVGV
+3048 HLPLADIWEWQVGV
-3062 ACRQTGTQRL
+3062 ACRQTGNQRL

-3085 SQTACELMLLRP
+3085 SQTACELTLLRP

-3102 VSMETTLCQD
+3102 MSMENSLSQD
-3112 PACITV
+3112 PTSITV

-3131 IAESRATAQG
+3131 IAEARAIAQG
-3141 ILQEY
+3141 ILQQY

-3153 QQLLNHTAMALKNIA
+3153 EQLLNHTAMALKNIA

-3176 PNKSTKLLSMPS
+3176 PNKSTKLLNMSS

>member
-1 MGNAESGVAGA
+1 MGNTESGCGGG
-12 SGDEEDVEAESPGF
+12 SGDEEDIETENPGF

-32 SAATGV
+32 SAATG
-38 GAGTAGGSGSGKSGR
+38 GGGGSASGR
-53 PTINNPPS
+53 SGRGSNNLPVPTGGPPS
-61 TNGPPT
+61 PA
-67 PGVLLEQVKLREAAA
+67 VLLEQVKLREAAA

-87 GLAIPESVLAGNEI
+87 GVAIQESVLAGNEGV
-101 ALMRWLEDRLSRG
+101 LVRWLEDRLNRG

-119 VEQFCEMLEIRN
+119 VEQFCEMLESRD
-131 APRDECEEAFGQFD
+131 APRDQCEEAFGQFD
-145 TEGDG
+145 AEGDG
-150 VVDVESMLSALKNS
+150 VVDVESMLIALKNS

-173 SHVIRHL
+173 SHVIRQL

-188 FVDIFSKYKDELGA
+188 FVDIFSKTKDRLGA

-221 PFPLLEGYNS
+221 PFPILEGYNS
-231 ICTMRSTLV
+231 ICTMRSSVV
-240 QNFLE
+240 QDFLE

-254 DIQYRAELIRDPD
+254 DIQYRAELDRDPE

-273 VTQCFSFIEASSNAT
+273 VTQCFSTIEASSNVA
-288 DIHRMTDGE
+288 DIHKMTNGE
-297 TGSFWQSDGSARSH
+297 TASFWQSDGSARSH

-340 LVSVAVGKN
+340 LVSVAVGRN

-370 LLENANITHPYIQIN
+370 LLENANITHPYVQIN

-437 TNPVLAQ
+437 TNHALAH

-464 SSTEFPKFFSANILE
+464 SSTEFPKFFSLNILE

-491 CVSPE
+491 CVSPD

-510 VAKVLQALSGISEH
+510 VAKVLQALSCISDH
-524 LETEYRASSLIS
+524 LETKYKASVLIV

-541 RMRLLYR
+541 RLRLLYR

-570 PENMLAEPTTGD
+570 PENMLTESSTGD
-582 GFLTESGKKRASII
+582 GFLTESGRKKASVI

-611 VKVRKGATGAKCGL
+611 IKVRKGAIGAKCGL

-630 EANPFDAEKHF
+630 EEDPFDAEKHF
-641 DRFKKFD
+641 KRFKK
-648 LWDYDDY
+648 YDAWNYKDY
-655 KDFVQDNVKLPAQSE
+655 KEFIQDNVKIPAQSE
-670 DQPIGW
+670 DEPIGW
-676 FELEEDWNDVEI
+676 FELEDDWNDVEI
-688 KLQQCRIAKFL
+688 KLQQCRVAKFL

-707 QTSAERLGV
+707 QESAERLGV
-716 QSLCFHGYLVVGA
+716 QSLSFSGYLCPGA

-734 AEELLPDGGEGPED
+734 LDDLSPEGESLD
-748 LATTGQMLLNK
+748 RDAVTGLCLLNK

-771 DVSQFKQKFL
+771 VTSDHCLKDASHFKQKYL
-781 LDFIGLSL
+781 LDFSGLSL
-789 TLFWSLYSKLM
+789 QLFWNFYSKLRE
-800 QIEGEEVM
+800 IEGEEVL
-808 KSRVLLLQLLQ
+808 KSRVLLLQLMQ

-825 QRGASEGHCPD
+825 PNPMESRGAEDS
-836 EGGGPEEEEEEKDEE
+836 GGPDQGTT
-851 KAAEAGCSS
+851 AAAVSSTSS
-860 SSGANAD
+860 SEEPLNDSVR
-867 PPHGAVLEL
+867 AVWEL
-876 YTHLCQVVDRPETE
+876 YTHLCHIVDGPEGE
-890 ALVEKALRREAVK
+890 ALVEKMLHKEAVK
-903 ALLSGAAIFF
+903 AILNGAAVFF
-913 PDKHS
+913 PDKHV
-918 RRDKLFHMMNITEED
+918 RRDKLFHMMKNITEEE

-954 SGLLLLPPKEVST
+954 SGLLLLPPKGAPS

-985 TRECEVMMGA
+985 TRECEVMMA
-995 VSGGPSRTVLLS
+995 DESGGASRTVLLA

-1012 QGSLLSWCYLQLKAD
+1012 QGSLLSWCYLQLKEGQCLMSSAS
-1027 TSGMGAQLARDIVV
+1027 TAVAMELARDILL
-1041 KYVNQFLGSAQGAL
+1041 KYVDQFLGSIRTTFG
-1055 ASLLER
+1055 SLLER
-1061 YSGAE
+1061 YTSAE
-1066 ITEKLS
+1066 ITDKLGS
-1072 SSILATVTRQLMI
+1072 SMLATVFRQLMI
-1085 FLLELCSLDIP
+1085 FLVELCPLDIP
-1096 HSVLLKSF
+1096 HSALLKSF
-1104 SSLVELLKNLSSD
+1104 SSVVELLKSLSSD

-1128 SCLQPQQPVVLRT
+1128 SWHQPQQPVVLRT

-1154 HETTI
+1154 HETSI
-1159 FCCPGA
+1159 FACPGA
-1165 TSFVVEFDE
+1165 TSFEVEFDE
-1174 RCQTE
+1174 RCETE
-1179 KRYDYLEFTDA
+1179 KRYDYLEFTDS

-1196 YDTKIGTEK
+1196 YDMKVGTEK

-1234 FSVTAQGLPDI
+1234 FSVTALGLPDI
-1245 TVSWMSDVQLLV
+1245 TISWMSDLQLLV

-1267 AMALKSPHEIRSVK
+1267 TLALKSPHEVRKVK
-1281 ELPPGRMAHVQSSPL
+1281 ELLSGKMSHVQSSSL
-1296 WKPILR
+1296 WKLILR
-1302 HGACDARD
+1302 HGLCETRE
-1310 TPQNNTPSV
+1310 TS
-1319 PVRARTSPTITSP
+1319 RTKTSS
-1332 VDEFPRFLE
+1332 DQINSWSLDDLMSFLE
-1341 DLARWNPN
+1341 DFARWNP
-1349 LEPNEGPAEP
+1349 LQDPTDSRTEL
-1359 MRTLMLSCR
+1359 MRTLMQSCR
-1368 RPPIRNEIAAGSTVD
+1368 KQPMRNEIAAGSKTD

-1396 TPALHQALK
+1396 TPALNHALK
-1405 AHVAQGYKSSL
+1405 TYVNQDCKSGL
-1416 SEDFVQVYTLAD
+1416 NEEFVQVYSLAD
-1428 RIRTWML
+1428 SIRTWML
-1435 ETKQRHLVSK
+1435 EMKQRYLVSK
-1445 MNAPD
+1445 MNLPD
-1450 EKEGAQEEVTMEAL
+1450 EKEEIPDEVTMDTL
-1464 AEVCIQKSLLL
+1464 AEMCIEKSLLL
-1475 LRFPPSG
+1475 FRFAPCGVTCQDS
-1482 DTSGPAEGSSAPLL
+1482 DSFKVAEGSSAVL
-1496 LRSCSVSEGDFQPT
+1496 LRSSSISEGDFQDSSST
-1510 TSPVAATA
+1510 GSLNAG
-1518 SAAAAAAAPLA
+1518 
-1529 LALAQ
+1529 
-1534 AAEPPSESEAGT
+1534 SEESSEAR
-1546 VPEGGQQNQ
+1546 GGQSKSSGAQVQ
-1555 TAADAGLS
+1555 STSSCGHSRRVHRDSTESVS
-1563 SQTEE
+1563 SQPGE
-1568 PAGPPSASS
+1568 PASPSAF
-1577 VPRRPIRRT
+1577 PRKAPFSRAH
-1586 LGRVRLLS
+1586 LRLLS
-1594 YRSVEEP
+1594 CRSIEEP
-1601 RTVLSVRERYPILKH
+1601 RMIPSVKDCYPILKH
-1616 LLNFMK
+1616 ILNFIR
-1622 DQALTTGS
+1622 DQALTTQS
-1630 VLQTLALNKAQA
+1630 IVQTLSLNKAQA
-1642 QSVCRVLESVQQGL
+1642 LSVCMVLEMVQQCL
-1656 LSLGKPHLFQAP
+1656 HSLGKPHLFQAP

-1683 NGYFSQLSG
+1683 TSYFSQLSD
-1692 SGQELREEVRRSYH
+1692 SGQKLGEEVRRSYH

-1714 AVQGFSGLNE
+1714 AVQGFNSLNE

-1742 DMSWEPQDLPLF
+1742 DMSWEAHDLALF
-1754 LDIKL
+1754 LNIKL
-1759 PDLLLNM
+1759 PDLLLSM

-1788 VYKKNQE
+1788 DYKKNQE
-1795 WMDECADGMF
+1795 WMDECMDGMF
-1805 EKWYDKIG
+1805 EKWYDKID
-1813 EEGSVEDR
+1813 EEDSMEDR
-1821 RKMHRFIARYCDLLN
+1821 RKMHMFIARYCDLLN

-1845 RIAPWHRYR
+1845 RMAPWHRYR

-1926 LPTHRITVFP
+1926 LPTHRITVYP

-1960 FAALALYTSALA
+1960 FAALALYTSELS
-1972 SERRLDGEPLKTGS
+1972 SEKQMEGES
-1986 LDRALALQGRCS
+1986 LDSNTLSQASALQTHCS
-1998 QLITECLLKGQ
+1998 QLITDCLLKGQ
-2009 DAKGLRSSALL
+2009 TGKGLRSSALL
-2020 ALLSSNET
+2020 ALLSSNEST
-2028 SSDSELGPNSPE
+2028 SDSELCPVSPE
-2040 SSRELSTADNTDNS
+2040 SSQELSTATDTS
-2054 SLPGSTAAVCSPTS
+2054 SLPGSTAAICSPSS
-2068 PQDTSKT
+2068 PRDKYKPAVKEKKAKEEDTLPFAPP
-2075 SGKETSSRE
+2075 EVSSPPSTGEGEKRKL
-2084 VVPETPTV
+2084 VP
-2092 APEPPAKTT
+2092 
-2101 TTTTTP
+2101 
-2107 TPTTSPT
+2107 
-2114 TTPTLTTTTTADSS
+2114 
-2128 TPTPPGP
+2128 
-2135 GDDPKGR
+2135 
-2142 RLVQQDT
+2142 QDT
-2149 LDSPT
+2149 LDSPS

-2169 VVRPSEPTGLA
+2169 VVRQSGLVTVN
-2180 LAASPA
+2180 SPA
-2186 SEPTG
+2186 SD
-2191 LALAASP
+2191 AAKD
-2198 ASEPTGLAAA
+2198 TD
-2208 ASPASEPTGLALAAS
+2208 
-2223 PASEPTGLAAAASP
+2223 
-2237 ASEPTG
+2237 
-2243 LALAA
+2243 
-2248 SPASEPTGLAA
+2248 
-2259 AASPASEPTGLA
+2259 
-2271 AAASPASEAGKEQ
+2271 
-2284 AERLSQA
+2284 ERLPQV
-2291 PRQDHV
+2291 PLQEHV
-2297 FSDCSRER
+2297 FSECSRER

-2316 AKPGCGL
+2316 AKPGSTL

-2334 LFRVV
+2334 LFRAVI
-2339 VSNAGCLDE
+2339 SNAGSLNE

-2363 IPPAEA
+2363 IPPMEA
-2369 DGAVGEALADKYE
+2369 DAAVTEAMADKYE
-2382 LLAQLEAAGT
+2382 LLTQGEAASSDIQ
-2392 ETPGWKT
+2392 GWRT
-2399 TQLLFCLGAVCLDS
+2399 TQLLFSLGAVCLDS

-2421 SVADIL
+2421 TVADIL
-2427 RGLNACPQW
+2427 HSLNARPEW
-2436 SVVIAAFTDHCVQQL
+2436 RAVIATFTDHCIQQL
-2451 PHTLRRTNLFTL
+2451 PQTLKRTNLFTL

-2473 CMGTQSVFV
+2473 CVGTQTVFI

-2488 HHMILL
+2488 HNMILL

-2519 QLIQP
+2519 QLIQS
-2524 QDSSWAGLPAQA
+2524 QDSTTANLPGQL
-2536 EGQPAHKALI
+2536 EGQDSPDPLL
-2546 SRYLDSFIS
+2546 SRYLSNFIS
-2555 IISHLLKGSPDPGS
+2555 IISHLLDASHDNGS

-2589 LKKQGVEEA
+2589 LKKHGVEQA
-2598 QQAIQRSGL
+2598 QEAIQQTGL
-2607 TQLLVRKC
+2607 TQLLVKKC

-2632 LSVMLYSS
+2632 LSIMLYSS

-2645 SMTQDPERDERE
+2645 SMAQDPERDQ
-2657 PEPDREQDSDH
+2657 REQDKEHDSDH
-2668 SSCCTEEP
+2668 SSCCADDT
-2676 RDPSRPD
+2676 DVSRPD

-2705 PLHILRAMYELQ
+2705 PLPILRAMYELQ

-2731 FDGDVIKT
+2731 FDGEEIKT
-2739 DETIRTLAQKWQPSR
+2739 DETIRTLAQKWQPIK
-2754 RPRSE
+2754 RPHSE
-2759 RTTKAV
+2759 ERNTKAV

-2770 VVSCVA
+2770 VVSCVS
-2776 KPSHC
+2776 KPSYC
-2781 ERATEEINL
+2781 EKATEEINT

-2796 TSSEGDLQLSYAKQR
+2796 TNSESDLQLSYAKQR
-2811 RTKSSALLHKELDAR
+2811 RTKSSALLHKELDVR
-2826 SNRAVRQYLV
+2826 STRAVRQYLV

-2842 ATLYARHVLAAL
+2842 ATLYARHVLASL
-2854 LAEWPA
+2854 LADWPEEA
-2860 GQPLS
+2860 ALS
-2865 DEALELSGSSHM
+2865 EEALELSGASHM
-2877 AYILDMLVQLEEKT
+2877 AYILDMLMQLEERP

-2899 VLKGCGQSMLCSLSL
+2899 VLKGCSESMLCSLSL
-2914 TACQFMEEPGM
+2914 TGCQFMEEPGM
-2925 AVQIRES
+2925 AVQVIES

-2941 FEDKVHIPGAIYLSV
+2941 FEDKVHIPGAIYLSI
-2956 KFDPRCH
+2956 KFDSRCYT
-2963 SEEGCDELIMS
+2963 EEGCDELIMS
-2974 SSADFLQDL
+2974 SSSDFLQDV
-2983 HTFSGS
+2983 HNFSGS

-2997 IPGDTLYYKFVAD
+2997 IPGDTLYYRFMSD

-3038 QMLADEAVLS
+3038 QMLADEQVLS
-3048 HLPLSDIWEWQVGV
+3048 QLPLPDIWEWQVGV
-3062 ACRQTGTQRL
+3062 ACRQTGNQRL

-3085 SQTACELMLLRP
+3085 SQTACELTLLRP

-3102 VSMETTLCQD
+3102 MSMENCLSQD
-3112 PACITV
+3112 PTSITV

-3131 IAESRATAQG
+3131 IAETRAMAQG
-3141 ILQEY
+3141 VLQEY

-3153 QQLLNHTAMALKNIA
+3153 EQLLNHTLMALKNIA
-3168 AISLAINY
+3168 AISLAISY
-3176 PNKSTKLLSMPS
+3176 PNKSTKLLNMSS

>member
-1 MGNAESGVAGA
+1 MGNAESGCGAG
-12 SGDEEDVEAESPGF
+12 SGDEEDVETESPGF

-32 SAATGV
+32 SAATGGAV
-38 GAGTAGGSGSGKSGR
+38 GGGGGSGSGRSGR
-53 PTINNPPS
+53 GPSNPPVP
-61 TNGPPT
+61 TGGPPS
-67 PGVLLEQVKLREAAA
+67 PEVLLEQVKLREAAA

-87 GLAIPESVLAGNEI
+87 GVAIQESVLAGNEGV
-101 ALMRWLEDRLSRG
+101 LVRWLEDRLNRG

-119 VEQFCEMLEIRN
+119 VEQFCEMLESRD

-145 TEGDG
+145 AEGDG
-150 VVDVESMLSALKNS
+150 VVDVECMLIALKNS

-173 SHVIRHL
+173 SHVIRQL

-188 FVDIFSKYKDELGA
+188 FVDIFSKTKDRLGA

-221 PFPLLEGYNS
+221 PFPVLEGYNS
-231 ICTMRSTLV
+231 ICTMRSSVV
-240 QNFLE
+240 QDFLE
-245 FLLQKEKDL
+245 FFLQKEKDL
-254 DIQYRAELIRDPD
+254 DIQYRAELDRDPE

-273 VTQCFSFIEASSNAT
+273 VTQCYSTIEASSNVSE
-288 DIHRMTDGE
+288 IYKMTNGE
-297 TGSFWQSDGSARSH
+297 TASFWQSDGSARSH

-437 TNPVLAQ
+437 TNPALAQ

-464 SSTEFPKFFSANILE
+464 SSTEFPKFFSLNILE

-491 CVSPE
+491 CVSPN

-510 VAKVLQALSGISEH
+510 VAKVLQALSCLSDH
-524 LETEYRASSLIS
+524 LETEYKASSLIA
-536 SMASV
+536 SMGSV
-541 RMRLLYR
+541 RLRLLYR

-570 PENMLAEPTTGD
+570 PENMLTESSLGD
-582 GFLTESGKKRASII
+582 GFLTESGRKKASVI

-611 VKVRKGATGAKCGL
+611 IKVRKGAIGAKCGL

-630 EANPFDAEKHF
+630 EENPFDAEKHF
-641 DRFKKFD
+641 KRFKK
-648 LWDYDDY
+648 YDAWDY
-655 KDFVQDNVKLPAQSE
+655 KDYKEFVQDNVRIPAQSE
-670 DQPIGW
+670 DEPIGW

-688 KLQQCRIAKFL
+688 KLQQCRVAKFL
-699 MVKFLCTR
+699 MVKLLCTR
-707 QTSAERLGV
+707 QDSAERLGV
-716 QSLCFHGYLVVGA
+716 QAISFSGYLCPGA
-729 ERLGD
+729 EKLGD
-734 AEELLPDGGEGPED
+734 LDDLSSEGESID
-748 LATTGQMLLNK
+748 RDTVTGLCLLNK

-771 DVSQFKQKFL
+771 DASHFKQKYL
-781 LDFIGLSL
+781 LDFSGLSL
-789 TLFWSLYSKLM
+789 NLFWNFYRKLRE
-800 QIEGEEVM
+800 IDGEEVL
-808 KSRVLLLQLLQ
+808 KSRVLLLQLMQ

-825 QRGASEGHCPD
+825 PNPLESHGPEESSGPD
-836 EGGGPEEEEEEKDEE
+836 EGAT
-851 KAAEAGCSS
+851 AAACPSTSS
-860 SSGANAD
+860 SAEPLNDSVR
-867 PPHGAVLEL
+867 AVSEL
-876 YTHLCQVVDRPETE
+876 YTHLCLSKNLCDGPEGET
-890 ALVEKALRREAVK
+890 LVEKALHKEAVK
-903 ALLSGAAIFF
+903 AILNGAAVFF
-913 PDKHS
+913 PDKHV
-918 RRDKLFHMMNITEED
+918 RRDKLFHMMKHITEED
-933 QPESVKVTFESL
+933 QPESVKVTFASL

-954 SGLLLLPPKEVST
+954 SGLLLLPPKGAPS

-985 TRECEVMMGA
+985 TRECEVMIVDESSGA
-995 VSGGPSRTVLLS
+995 SRAVLLS

-1012 QGSLLSWCYLQLKAD
+1012 QGSLLSWCYLQLKGG
-1027 TSGMGAQLARDIVV
+1027 TSTAIAMELARDILL
-1041 KYVNQFLGSAQGAL
+1041 KYVDQFLESIKAILG
-1055 ASLLER
+1055 SLLKR
-1061 YSGAE
+1061 YTSAE
-1066 ITEKLS
+1066 ITDKLG
-1072 SSILATVTRQLMI
+1072 SSILATVFRQLMI

-1104 SSLVELLKNLSSD
+1104 SSLVELLKGLSSD

-1123 KVDQE
+1123 KGDQE
-1128 SCLQPQQPVVLRT
+1128 SWHQPQQPVVLRN
-1141 WNMESPHNYENSR
+1141 WKMESPHNYENSR
-1154 HETTI
+1154 HETSI
-1159 FCCPGA
+1159 FACPGA
-1165 TSFVVEFDE
+1165 TSFEVEFDE
-1174 RCQTE
+1174 RCETE
-1179 KRYDYLEFTDA
+1179 KRYDYLEFTDS

-1196 YDTKIGTEK
+1196 YDMKVGSEK

-1234 FSVTAQGLPDI
+1234 FTVTALGLPDI
-1245 TVSWMSDVQLLV
+1245 TISWMSDLQLLV

-1267 AMALKSPHEIRSVK
+1267 TLALKSPHEVRTIK
-1281 ELPPGRMAHVQSSPL
+1281 ELPSGKMSHVQASPL

-1302 HGACDARD
+1302 HGLCEITNQTK
-1310 TPQNNTPSV
+1310 TPTEQVWSRLRHPELKS
-1319 PVRARTSPTITSP
+1319 
-1332 VDEFPRFLE
+1332 FLE
-1341 DLARWNPN
+1341 DFARWNPSQE
-1349 LEPNEGPAEP
+1349 LTDSRTEL
-1359 MRTLMLSCR
+1359 MRKLMHSCKKQTL
-1368 RPPIRNEIAAGSTVD
+1368 RNEIAAGSKTD
-1383 QAVNAIW
+1383 QAVNSIW

-1396 TPALHQALK
+1396 TPTLNHALK
-1405 AHVAQGYKSSL
+1405 TYVNQDCKSCL
-1416 SEDFVQVYTLAD
+1416 SEEFVLVYSLAD
-1428 RIRTWML
+1428 SIRTWML
-1435 ETKQRHLVSK
+1435 EMKQRYLVGK
-1445 MNAPD
+1445 MNVPD
-1450 EKEGAQEEVTMEAL
+1450 DKEGVPDEVTMDTL
-1464 AEVCIQKSLLL
+1464 AEMCIEKSLLL
-1475 LRFPPSG
+1475 FRFAPCG
-1482 DTSGPAEGSSAPLL
+1482 VTCQDTDSFKAAEGSSAPLF
-1496 LRSCSVSEGDFQPT
+1496 RSSSISEGDFQASS
-1510 TSPVAATA
+1510 SPGPQNAGAEEGGEARVGQCN
-1518 SAAAAAAAPLA
+1518 SPG
-1529 LALAQ
+1529 AQ
-1534 AAEPPSESEAGT
+1534 AQIPASCGHSKQGHRGSTES
-1546 VPEGGQQNQ
+1546 
-1555 TAADAGLS
+1555 LS
-1563 SQTEE
+1563 PQPGE
-1568 PAGPPSASS
+1568 PASPSAL
-1577 VPRRPIRRT
+1577 PRKPPFSRAR
-1586 LGRVRLLS
+1586 LRLLS
-1594 YRSVEEP
+1594 CRSIEEP
-1601 RTVLSVRERYPILKH
+1601 RMTSSIKDRYPILKH
-1616 LLNFMK
+1616 IVNFIR
-1622 DQALTTGS
+1622 DQALTTAS
-1630 VLQTLALNKAQA
+1630 ILQTLSLNKAQA
-1642 QSVCRVLESVQQGL
+1642 LSVCKVLEMVQQCL
-1656 LSLGKPHLFQAP
+1656 HSLGKPHLFQAP

-1683 NGYFSQLSG
+1683 TSYFSQLSD
-1692 SGQELREEVRRSYH
+1692 SGQKLGEEVRRSYH
-1706 QLVLMLVE
+1706 HLVLMLVE
-1714 AVQGFSGLNE
+1714 AVQGFSSLNE

-1742 DMSWEPQDLPLF
+1742 DMSWEVHDLPLF
-1754 LDIKL
+1754 LNIEL
-1759 PDLLLNM
+1759 PDLLLSM

-1788 VYKKNQE
+1788 DYKKNQE
-1795 WMDECADGMF
+1795 WMDECMDGMF
-1805 EKWYDKIG
+1805 EKWYDKID
-1813 EEGSVEDR
+1813 EEDSMEDR
-1821 RKMHRFIARYCDLLN
+1821 RKMHMFIARYCDLLN

-1845 RIAPWHRYR
+1845 RMAPWHRYR

-1915 CYNAKKYPDSH
+1915 CYNSKKYPDSH
-1926 LPTHRITVFP
+1926 LPTHRITVYP

-1960 FAALALYTSALA
+1960 FAALALYTSELS
-1972 SERRLDGEPLKTGS
+1972 SEKKMEGES
-1986 LDRALALQGRCS
+1986 LDSNVLSQASALQTHCS
-1998 QLITECLLKGQ
+1998 QLITACLLKGQ
-2009 DAKGLRSSALL
+2009 TGKGLRSSALL
-2020 ALLSSNET
+2020 ALLSSNE
-2028 SSDSELGPNSPE
+2028 SASDSELCPVSPE
-2040 SSRELSTADNTDNS
+2040 SSQELSTATDTS
-2054 SLPGSTAAVCSPTS
+2054 SLPGSTAAICSPSS
-2068 PQDTSKT
+2068 PRDKVRNRNH
-2075 SGKETSSRE
+2075 K
-2084 VVPETPTV
+2084 
-2092 APEPPAKTT
+2092 
-2101 TTTTTP
+2101 
-2107 TPTTSPT
+2107 
-2114 TTPTLTTTTTADSS
+2114 
-2128 TPTPPGP
+2128 
-2135 GDDPKGR
+2135 
-2142 RLVQQDT
+2142 LVTQDT
-2149 LDSPT
+2149 LDSPS

-2169 VVRPSEPTGLA
+2169 MIRPSESGPCTVN
-2180 LAASPA
+2180 SPA
-2186 SEPTG
+2186 SYVV
-2191 LALAASP
+2191 
-2198 ASEPTGLAAA
+2198 
-2208 ASPASEPTGLALAAS
+2208 
-2223 PASEPTGLAAAASP
+2223 
-2237 ASEPTG
+2237 
-2243 LALAA
+2243 
-2248 SPASEPTGLAA
+2248 
-2259 AASPASEPTGLA
+2259 
-2271 AAASPASEAGKEQ
+2271 KETD
-2284 AERLSQA
+2284 ERLPQV
-2291 PRQDHV
+2291 PLQEHV
-2297 FSDCSRER
+2297 FSECSRER

-2316 AKPGCGL
+2316 AKPGSTLC
-2323 SLPSLSSILPQ
+2323 LPSLSSILPQ
-2334 LFRVV
+2334 LFRAVI
-2339 VSNAGCLDE
+2339 SNAGSLNE
-2348 TYHLTLGL
+2348 AFHLTLGL

-2363 IPPAEA
+2363 IPPMEA
-2369 DGAVGEALADKYE
+2369 DIAVTEALADKYE
-2382 LLAQLEAAGT
+2382 LLTQGEGGT
-2392 ETPGWKT
+2392 SDTEGWRT
-2399 TQLLFCLGAVCLDS
+2399 TQLLFSLGAVCLDS

-2421 SVADIL
+2421 TVADIL
-2427 RGLNACPQW
+2427 HSLNACPEW
-2436 SVVIAAFTDHCVQQL
+2436 RPVIAAFTDHCVQQL
-2451 PHTLRRTNLFTL
+2451 PRTLKRTNLFTL

-2473 CMGTQSVFV
+2473 CVGTQTVFI

-2488 HHMILL
+2488 HNMILL

-2519 QLIQP
+2519 QLIQS
-2524 QDSSWAGLPAQA
+2524 QDSTTASLP
-2536 EGQPAHKALI
+2536 GQTEDQGCPKTLL
-2546 SRYLDSFIS
+2546 SPYLSNFTS
-2555 IISHLLKGSPDPGS
+2555 IIGHLLQTSQDNGS

-2589 LKKQGVEEA
+2589 LKKHGVEQA
-2598 QQAIQRSGL
+2598 QNAIQQSGL

-2632 LSVMLYSS
+2632 LSIMLYSS

-2645 SMTQDPERDERE
+2645 SMAQDPERDQ
-2657 PEPDREQDSDH
+2657 REQEKEHDSDH
-2668 SSCCTEEP
+2668 SSCCA
-2676 RDPSRPD
+2676 DDADVNRPD

-2705 PLHILRAMYELQ
+2705 PLPILRAMYELQ

-2731 FDGDVIKT
+2731 FDGEEIKT

-2759 RTTKAV
+2759 ERNTKAV

-2770 VVSCVA
+2770 VVSCVS

-2781 ERATEEINL
+2781 EKATEELNV

-2796 TSSEGDLQLSYAKQR
+2796 TNSESDLQLSYAKQR
-2811 RTKSSALLHKELDAR
+2811 RTKSSALLHKELDVR

-2842 ATLYARHVLAAL
+2842 ATLYARHVLASL
-2854 LAEWPA
+2854 LADWPA
-2860 GQPLS
+2860 EAALS
-2865 DEALELSGSSHM
+2865 EEALELSGASHM
-2877 AYILDMLVQLEEKT
+2877 AYILDMLMQLEERP

-2899 VLKGCGQSMLCSLSL
+2899 VLKGCSQSMLCSLSL
-2914 TACQFMEEPGM
+2914 TGCQFMEEPGM

-2941 FEDKVHIPGAIYLSV
+2941 YEDKVHIPGAIYLSV
-2956 KFDPRCH
+2956 KFDSRCYT
-2963 SEEGCDELIMS
+2963 EEGCDELIMS
-2974 SSADFLQDL
+2974 SSSDFLQDV
-2983 HTFSGS
+2983 HNFSGS

-2997 IPGDTLYYKFVAD
+2997 IPGDTLYYRFMSD

-3038 QMLADEAVLS
+3038 QMLADDQVLS
-3048 HLPLSDIWEWQVGV
+3048 QLPLADIWEWQVGV
-3062 ACRQTGTQRL
+3062 ACRQTGNQRL

-3085 SQTACELMLLRP
+3085 SETACELTLLRP

-3102 VSMETTLCQD
+3102 MSMENTLSQD
-3112 PACITV
+3112 PTSITV

-3131 IAESRATAQG
+3131 IAEARAIAKS

-3153 QQLLNHTAMALKNIA
+3153 EQLLNHTAMALKNIA

-3176 PNKSTKLLSMPS
+3176 PNKSTKLLNMSS

>member
-1 MGNAESGVAGA
+1 MGNAEGGCGGG
-12 SGDEEDVEAESPGF
+12 SGDEEDIETESPGF

-32 SAATGV
+32 SAATGGGV
-38 GAGTAGGSGSGKSGR
+38 GGGGGSGSGRSGR
-53 PTINNPPS
+53 GSNNVSVPTGGPPS
-61 TNGPPT
+61 

-87 GLAIPESVLAGNEI
+87 GVAIQESVLAGNESV
-101 ALMRWLEDRLSRG
+101 LVRWLEDRLNRG

-119 VEQFCEMLEIRN
+119 VEQFCEMLESRD

-145 TEGDG
+145 AEGDG
-150 VVDVESMLSALKNS
+150 VVDVESMLIALKNS

-173 SHVIRHL
+173 SHVIRQL

-188 FVDIFSKYKDELGA
+188 FVDIFSKTKDRLGA

-221 PFPLLEGYNS
+221 PFPILEGYNS
-231 ICTMRSTLV
+231 ICTMRSSVV
-240 QNFLE
+240 QDFLE

-254 DIQYRAELIRDPD
+254 DIQYRAELDRDPD

-273 VTQCFSFIEASSNAT
+273 VTQCYSTIEASSNVT
-288 DIHRMTDGE
+288 DIFKMTNGE
-297 TGSFWQSDGSARSH
+297 TSSFWQSDGSARSH

-362 SNVTGYVA
+362 SNVTGYIA

-437 TNPVLAQ
+437 TNPALAQ
-444 TVLQSTQKALRHM
+444 TVLHSTQKALRHM

-464 SSTEFPKFFSANILE
+464 SSTEFPKFFSLNILE

-491 CVSPE
+491 CVSPD

-510 VAKVLQALSGISEH
+510 VAKVLQALSCISDH
-524 LETEYRASSLIS
+524 LEAKYKASSLIT

-541 RMRLLYR
+541 RLRLLYR

-570 PENMLAEPTTGD
+570 PENMLTESSTGD
-582 GFLTESGKKRASII
+582 GFLTESGRKKASVI

-611 VKVRKGATGAKCGL
+611 IKVRKGAIGAKCGL

-630 EANPFDAEKHF
+630 EDDPFDAEKHF
-641 DRFKKFD
+641 KRFKKYD
-648 LWDYDDY
+648 AWDYKDY
-655 KDFVQDNVKLPAQSE
+655 KDFVQDKIPAQAE
-670 DQPIGW
+670 DEPIGW

-688 KLQQCRIAKFL
+688 KLQQCRVAKFL

-707 QTSAERLGV
+707 QDSAERLGV
-716 QSLCFHGYLVVGA
+716 QSLSFSGYLCPGT
-729 ERLGD
+729 ERLAD
-734 AEELLPDGGEGPED
+734 LDDLSPDGAGLVHD
-748 LATTGQMLLNK
+748 AVTGLCLLNK

-771 DVSQFKQKFL
+771 DASHFKQKYL
-781 LDFIGLSL
+781 LDFSGLSL
-789 TLFWSLYSKLM
+789 SLFWKFYSKLRE
-800 QIEGEEVM
+800 IEGEEVL
-808 KSRVLLLQLLQ
+808 KSRVLLLQLMQ

-825 QRGASEGHCPD
+825 PNPLESR
-836 EGGGPEEEEEEKDEE
+836 GPEESRGPNE
-851 KAAEAGCSS
+851 AATAVASS
-860 SSGANAD
+860 STPSSGEPVND
-867 PPHGAVLEL
+867 SVRAVGEL
-876 YTHLCQVVDRPETE
+876 YTHLCHIVDGAEGE
-890 ALVEKALRREAVK
+890 SLVEKALHKEAVK
-903 ALLSGAAIFF
+903 AILNGAAVFF
-913 PDKHS
+913 PDKHI
-918 RRDKLFHMMNITEED
+918 RRDKLFHMMKNITEED

-954 SGLLLLPPKEVST
+954 SGLLLLPPKGAPA

-985 TRECEVMMGA
+985 TRECEVMMVDESSGA
-995 VSGGPSRTVLLS
+995 SRTVLLT

-1012 QGSLLSWCYLQLKAD
+1012 QGSLLSWCYLQLKV
-1027 TSGMGAQLARDIVV
+1027 GASTAITMELARDILL
-1041 KYVNQFLGSAQGAL
+1041 KYVDQFLGSIKTILG
-1055 ASLLER
+1055 SLLER
-1061 YSGAE
+1061 YTSAE
-1066 ITEKLS
+1066 ITDKLG
-1072 SSILATVTRQLMI
+1072 SSILTTVFRQLMI

-1096 HSVLLKSF
+1096 HSLLLRSF
-1104 SSLVELLKNLSSD
+1104 SSLVELLKSLSTD

-1128 SCLQPQQPVVLRT
+1128 SWHQPQQPVVLRT

-1154 HETTI
+1154 HETSI
-1159 FCCPGA
+1159 FACPGA
-1165 TSFVVEFDE
+1165 TSFEVEFDE
-1174 RCQTE
+1174 RCETE
-1179 KRYDYLEFTDA
+1179 KRYDYLEFTDS

-1196 YDTKIGTEK
+1196 YDMKVGTEK

-1234 FSVTAQGLPDI
+1234 FTVTALGLPDI
-1245 TVSWMSDVQLLV
+1245 TISWMSDLQLLV

-1267 AMALKSPHEIRSVK
+1267 TLALKSPYEIRSVK
-1281 ELPPGRMAHVQSSPL
+1281 ELPSGKVSHVQSSPL

-1302 HGACDARD
+1302 HGLCETREANRIK
-1310 TPQNNTPSV
+1310 P
-1319 PVRARTSPTITSP
+1319 PT
-1332 VDEFPRFLE
+1332 DEVSHHICLIHFLE
-1341 DLARWNPN
+1341 DFARWNPSQ
-1349 LEPNEGPAEP
+1349 EATDS
-1359 MRTLMLSCR
+1359 RTDLMKIIMQSCR
-1368 RPPIRNEIAAGSTVD
+1368 KQPARHEIATGSKTD

-1396 TPALHQALK
+1396 TPALNRALK
-1405 AHVAQGYKSSL
+1405 TYVVNQDCRACL
-1416 SEDFVQVYTLAD
+1416 SEEFVQVYSLAD
-1428 RIRTWML
+1428 SIRTWML
-1435 ETKQRHLVSK
+1435 EMKQRYLVGK
-1445 MNAPD
+1445 MNAPE
-1450 EKEGAQEEVTMEAL
+1450 EKEGDPDEVTMESL
-1464 AEVCIQKSLLL
+1464 AEMCIKKSLLL
-1475 LRFPPSG
+1475 FRFRPCGVTCQDSDSFKATG
-1482 DTSGPAEGSSAPLL
+1482 GSSDLL
-1496 LRSCSVSEGDFQPT
+1496 LRSSSISEGDFQ
-1510 TSPVAATA
+1510 A
-1518 SAAAAAAAPLA
+1518 SSSLAPQNA
-1529 LALAQ
+1529 G
-1534 AAEPPSESEAGT
+1534 SEEGSEARSGENKSGAQVQHSSSCGHNKQGHT
-1546 VPEGGQQNQ
+1546 GSTE
-1555 TAADAGLS
+1555 TLS
-1563 SQTEE
+1563 SHPGE
-1568 PAGPPSASS
+1568 PASPSGLPRKPPFSRA
-1577 VPRRPIRRT
+1577 R
-1586 LGRVRLLS
+1586 LRLLS
-1594 YRSVEEP
+1594 CRSIEEP
-1601 RTVLSVRERYPILKH
+1601 RMTPPVKDRYPMLKH
-1616 LLNFMK
+1616 ILNFIR
-1622 DQALTTGS
+1622 DQALTTAS
-1630 VLQTLALNKAQA
+1630 ILQTLSLNKAQA
-1642 QSVCRVLESVQQGL
+1642 LSVCKVLEMVQQCL
-1656 LSLGKPHLFQAP
+1656 HSLGKPHLFQAP
-1668 CILFLQELLACQKDF
+1668 CLLFLQELLACQKDF
-1683 NGYFSQLSG
+1683 TSYFSQLSD
-1692 SGQELREEVRRSYH
+1692 SGQTLGEEVRQSYH

-1714 AVQGFSGLNE
+1714 AVQGFSSLSE

-1742 DMSWEPQDLPLF
+1742 DMSWEVHDLALF
-1754 LDIKL
+1754 LGINL
-1759 PDLLLNM
+1759 PDLLLSM

-1788 VYKKNQE
+1788 DYKKNQE
-1795 WMDECADGMF
+1795 WMDECMDGMF
-1805 EKWYDKIG
+1805 EKWYDKID
-1813 EEGSVEDR
+1813 EEDSMEDR
-1821 RKMHRFIARYCDLLN
+1821 RKMHMFIARYCDLLN

-1845 RIAPWHRYR
+1845 RMAPWHRYR

-1926 LPTHRITVFP
+1926 LPTHRITVYP

-1960 FAALALYTSALA
+1960 FAALALYTSELS
-1972 SERRLDGEPLKTGS
+1972 SEKQINGEPLDS
-1986 LDRALALQGRCS
+1986 NALSQASALQTRCS
-1998 QLITECLLKGQ
+1998 QLITDCLLKGQ
-2009 DAKGLRSSALL
+2009 TGKGLRSSALL
-2020 ALLSSNET
+2020 ALLSSND
-2028 SSDSELGPNSPE
+2028 SVSDSEMCPVSPE
-2040 SSRELSTADNTDNS
+2040 SSQELSTTTDTS
-2054 SLPGSTAAVCSPTS
+2054 SLPGSTAAVCSPSS
-2068 PQDTSKT
+2068 PKDK
-2075 SGKETSSRE
+2075 
-2084 VVPETPTV
+2084 
-2092 APEPPAKTT
+2092 
-2101 TTTTTP
+2101 
-2107 TPTTSPT
+2107 
-2114 TTPTLTTTTTADSS
+2114 
-2128 TPTPPGP
+2128 
-2135 GDDPKGR
+2135 
-2142 RLVQQDT
+2142 
-2149 LDSPT
+2149 
-2154 LSQTPSVS
+2154 TPSVS

-2169 VVRPSEPTGLA
+2169 VVRPSESGLGTVN
-2180 LAASPA
+2180 SPA
-2186 SEPTG
+2186 SDM
-2191 LALAASP
+2191 A
-2198 ASEPTGLAAA
+2198 
-2208 ASPASEPTGLALAAS
+2208 
-2223 PASEPTGLAAAASP
+2223 
-2237 ASEPTG
+2237 
-2243 LALAA
+2243 
-2248 SPASEPTGLAA
+2248 
-2259 AASPASEPTGLA
+2259 
-2271 AAASPASEAGKEQ
+2271 KESD
-2284 AERLSQA
+2284 ERLPQV
-2291 PRQDHV
+2291 PLQEHV
-2297 FSDCSRER
+2297 FSECSRER

-2310 AAMLPP
+2310 AAMLPTTI
-2316 AKPGCGL
+2316 PGSIL

-2334 LFRVV
+2334 LFRAVI
-2339 VSNAGCLDE
+2339 SNAGSLNE
-2348 TYHLTLGL
+2348 TFHLTLGL

-2363 IPPAEA
+2363 ITPLEA
-2369 DGAVGEALADKYE
+2369 DTAVTEALADKYD
-2382 LLAQLEAAGT
+2382 LLTHGEAASSD
-2392 ETPGWKT
+2392 TPGWKT
-2399 TQLLFCLGAVCLDS
+2399 TQLLFSLGAVCLDS

-2421 SVADIL
+2421 TVADIL
-2427 RGLNACPQW
+2427 HSLDACPEW
-2436 SVVIAAFTDHCVQQL
+2436 SLVIAAFTDHCIQQL
-2451 PHTLRRTNLFTL
+2451 PQTLKRTNLFTL
-2463 LVLVGFPEVL
+2463 LVLDRTL
-2473 CMGTQSVFV
+2473 CTQTVFI

-2488 HHMILL
+2488 HNMILL

-2519 QLIQP
+2519 QLIQS
-2524 QDSSWAGLPAQA
+2524 QDSTTGSPKTL
-2536 EGQPAHKALI
+2536 L
-2546 SRYLDSFIS
+2546 SRYLGNFTSV
-2555 IISHLLKGSPDPGS
+2555 ISHLLQISMDS
-2569 PDAVEASWVL
+2569 SSADAVEASWVL

-2589 LKKQGVEEA
+2589 LKKHGVEQA
-2598 QQAIQRSGL
+2598 QEAIQQSGL

-2632 LSVMLYSS
+2632 LSIMLYSS

-2645 SMTQDPERDERE
+2645 SMAQDPDRDQ
-2657 PEPDREQDSDH
+2657 REQDKEHDSDH
-2668 SSCCTEEP
+2668 SSCCTDET
-2676 RDPSRPD
+2676 DVNKPD

-2705 PLHILRAMYELQ
+2705 PLPILRAMYELQ

-2731 FDGDVIKT
+2731 FDGEEIKT

-2759 RTTKAV
+2759 ERNTKAV

-2770 VVSCVA
+2770 VVSCVS

-2781 ERATEEINL
+2781 EKATEEINV

-2796 TSSEGDLQLSYAKQR
+2796 TNSESDLQLSYAKQR
-2811 RTKSSALLHKELDAR
+2811 RTKSSALLHKELDVR

-2842 ATLYARHVLAAL
+2842 ATLYARHVLASL
-2854 LAEWPA
+2854 LADWPA
-2860 GQPLS
+2860 EAALS
-2865 DEALELSGSSHM
+2865 EEALALNGASHM
-2877 AYILDMLVQLEEKT
+2877 AYILDMLMQLEERP

-2899 VLKGCGQSMLCSLSL
+2899 VLKGCSQSMLCSLSL

-2925 AVQIRES
+2925 AIQVRES

-2941 FEDKVHIPGAIYLSV
+2941 FEDKVHIPGAIYLSI
-2956 KFDPRCH
+2956 KFDSRCYT
-2963 SEEGCDELIMS
+2963 EEGCDELIMS
-2974 SSADFLQDL
+2974 SSSDFLQDV
-2983 HTFSGS
+2983 HNFSGS

-2997 IPGDTLYYKFVAD
+2997 IPGDTLYYRFMSD

-3038 QMLADEAVLS
+3038 QMLADDQVLS

-3062 ACRQTGTQRL
+3062 ACRQTGNQRL

-3085 SQTACELMLLRP
+3085 SQTACELTLLRP

-3102 VSMETTLCQD
+3102 MSMENGLSQD
-3112 PACITV
+3112 PTSITV

-3131 IAESRATAQG
+3131 ITEARAIAQG
-3141 ILQEY
+3141 VLQEY

-3153 QQLLNHTAMALKNIA
+3153 EQLLSHTAMALKNIA

-3176 PNKSTKLLSMPS
+3176 PNKSTKLLNMSP

>member
-1 MGNAESGVAGA
+1 MGNAESGCGGG
-12 SGDEEDVEAESPGF
+12 SGDEEDIETESPGF

-32 SAATGV
+32 SAATGGGV
-38 GAGTAGGSGSGKSGR
+38 GGGGGSGSGRSGR
-53 PTINNPPS
+53 GSNNLPVPTGGPPS
-61 TNGPPT
+61 

-87 GLAIPESVLAGNEI
+87 GVAIQESVLAGNEGV
-101 ALMRWLEDRLSRG
+101 LVRWLEDRLNRG

-119 VEQFCEMLEIRN
+119 VEQFCEMLESRD

-145 TEGDG
+145 AEGDG
-150 VVDVESMLSALKNS
+150 VVDVESMLIALKNS

-173 SHVIRHL
+173 SHVIRQL

-188 FVDIFSKYKDELGA
+188 FVDIFSKTKDRLGA

-221 PFPLLEGYNS
+221 PFPILEGYNS
-231 ICTMRSTLV
+231 ICTMRSSVV
-240 QNFLE
+240 QDFLE

-254 DIQYRAELIRDPD
+254 DIQYRAELDRDPE

-273 VTQCFSFIEASSNAT
+273 VTQCYSTIEASSNVS
-288 DIHRMTDGE
+288 DIYKMTNGE
-297 TGSFWQSDGSARSH
+297 TTSFWQSDGSARSH

-437 TNPVLAQ
+437 TNPALAQ
-444 TVLQSTQKALRHM
+444 TVLHSTQKALRHM

-464 SSTEFPKFFSANILE
+464 SSTEFPKFFSLNILE

-491 CVSPE
+491 CVSPD

-510 VAKVLQALSGISEH
+510 VAKVLQALSCISDH
-524 LETEYRASSLIS
+524 LETAYKASSLIV

-541 RMRLLYR
+541 RLRLLYR

-570 PENMLAEPTTGD
+570 PENMLTESSTGD
-582 GFLTESGKKRASII
+582 GFLTESGRKKASVI

-611 VKVRKGATGAKCGL
+611 IKVRKGAIGAKCGL

-630 EANPFDAEKHF
+630 EEDPFDAEKHF
-641 DRFKKFD
+641 KRFKK
-648 LWDYDDY
+648 YDTWDY
-655 KDFVQDNVKLPAQSE
+655 KDYKEFVQDNVRIPAQSE
-670 DQPIGW
+670 DEPIGW

-688 KLQQCRIAKFL
+688 KLQQCRVAKFL
-699 MVKFLCTR
+699 MVKFLCAR
-707 QTSAERLGV
+707 QDSAERLGV
-716 QSLCFHGYLVVGA
+716 QSITFSGYLCPGA

-734 AEELLPDGGEGPED
+734 LDDLSPEGERVD
-748 LATTGQMLLNK
+748 RDAVTGLCLLNK

-771 DVSQFKQKFL
+771 DASHFKQKYL
-781 LDFIGLSL
+781 LDFGGLSL
-789 TLFWSLYSKLM
+789 SLFWNFYSKLRE
-800 QIEGEEVM
+800 IEGEEVL
-808 KSRVLLLQLLQ
+808 KSRVLLLQLMQ

-825 QRGASEGHCPD
+825 PNPLESQGPEESRGPD
-836 EGGGPEEEEEEKDEE
+836 EGAT
-851 KAAEAGCSS
+851 AAACAST
-860 SSGANAD
+860 SSGGEPLND
-867 PPHGAVLEL
+867 SVRAVWEL
-876 YTHLCQVVDRPETE
+876 YTHLCHIVDGPEGET
-890 ALVEKALRREAVK
+890 LVEKALHKEAVK
-903 ALLSGAAIFF
+903 AILNGAAVFF
-913 PDKHS
+913 PDKHV
-918 RRDKLFHMMNITEED
+918 RRDKLFHMMKNITEED

-945 CNYFSDQDP
+945 CNYFSPLCVFMSQLMMVNES
-954 SGLLLLPPKEVST
+954 SG
-967 DFDISP
+967 
-973 ILSVMETLLLVA
+973 A
-985 TRECEVMMGA
+985 
-995 VSGGPSRTVLLS
+995 SRTVLLS

-1012 QGSLLSWCYLQLKAD
+1012 QGSLVSWCYLQLK
-1027 TSGMGAQLARDIVV
+1027 GGASTAVAMELARDILL
-1041 KYVNQFLGSAQGAL
+1041 KYVDQFLGSIKTILG
-1055 ASLLER
+1055 SLLER
-1061 YSGAE
+1061 YTSAE
-1066 ITEKLS
+1066 ITDKLG
-1072 SSILATVTRQLMI
+1072 SSIIATVFRQLMI

-1096 HSVLLKSF
+1096 HSVLLRSF
-1104 SSLVELLKNLSSD
+1104 SSLVELLKSLSSD

-1128 SCLQPQQPVVLRT
+1128 SWHQPQQPVVLRT

-1154 HETTI
+1154 HETSI
-1159 FCCPGA
+1159 FACPGA
-1165 TSFVVEFDE
+1165 TSFEVEFDE
-1174 RCQTE
+1174 RCETE
-1179 KRYDYLEFTDA
+1179 KRYDYLEFTDS

-1196 YDTKIGTEK
+1196 YDMKVGTEK

-1234 FSVTAQGLPDI
+1234 FTVTALGLPDI
-1245 TVSWMSDVQLLV
+1245 TISWMSDLQLLV

-1267 AMALKSPHEIRSVK
+1267 TLALKSPHETRTVK
-1281 ELPPGRMAHVQSSPL
+1281 ELSSGKMSHIQSSPL

-1302 HGACDARD
+1302 HGLYLS
-1310 TPQNNTPSV
+1310 NNDIIALHKCIDVAPLPCCFSV
-1319 PVRARTSPTITSP
+1319 C
-1332 VDEFPRFLE
+1332 FLE
-1341 DLARWNPN
+1341 DFARWNPSQE
-1349 LEPNEGPAEP
+1349 LTDSRTEL
-1359 MRTLMLSCR
+1359 MRKLMQSCR
-1368 RPPIRNEIAAGSTVD
+1368 KQTMRNEIAAGSKAD

-1396 TPALHQALK
+1396 TPALSHALK
-1405 AHVAQGYKSSL
+1405 TYVNQDCKSCL
-1416 SEDFVQVYTLAD
+1416 SEEFVQVYSLAD
-1428 RIRTWML
+1428 SIRTWML
-1435 ETKQRHLVSK
+1435 EMKQRYLVGK
-1445 MNAPD
+1445 MNVPD
-1450 EKEGAQEEVTMEAL
+1450 EKEGVPDEVTMETL
-1464 AEVCIQKSLLL
+1464 AEMCIEKSLLL
-1475 LRFPPSG
+1475 FRFAPCG
-1482 DTSGPAEGSSAPLL
+1482 VTSQDNDSLKAAEGSSALL
-1496 LRSCSVSEGDFQPT
+1496 LRSSSISEGDFQA
-1510 TSPVAATA
+1510 SPSPGPQAAGA
-1518 SAAAAAAAPLA
+1518 EEAGRSKSPG
-1529 LALAQ
+1529 AQ
-1534 AAEPPSESEAGT
+1534 AQNSSSCGPSRRGHRGSTES
-1546 VPEGGQQNQ
+1546 
-1555 TAADAGLS
+1555 LS
-1563 SQTEE
+1563 SQPGE
-1568 PAGPPSASS
+1568 PASPSAF
-1577 VPRRPIRRT
+1577 PRKPPFSRAR
-1586 LGRVRLLS
+1586 LRLLS
-1594 YRSVEEP
+1594 CRSIEEP
-1601 RTVLSVRERYPILKH
+1601 RMTPSVKDRYPILKH
-1616 LLNFMK
+1616 ILNFIR
-1622 DQALTTGS
+1622 DQALTTAS
-1630 VLQTLALNKAQA
+1630 ILQSLSLNKAQA
-1642 QSVCRVLESVQQGL
+1642 LSVCKVLEMVQQCL
-1656 LSLGKPHLFQAP
+1656 HSLGKPHLFQAP

-1683 NGYFSQLSG
+1683 TSYFSQLSD
-1692 SGQELREEVRRSYH
+1692 SGQKLGGEVRRSYH
-1706 QLVLMLVE
+1706 HLVLMLVE
-1714 AVQGFSGLNE
+1714 AVHGFSSLTE

-1742 DMSWEPQDLPLF
+1742 DMSWEVHDLPLF
-1754 LDIKL
+1754 LNIKL
-1759 PDLLLNM
+1759 PDLLLSM

-1788 VYKKNQE
+1788 DYKKNQE
-1795 WMDECADGMF
+1795 WMDECMDGMF
-1805 EKWYDKIG
+1805 EKWYDKI
-1813 EEGSVEDR
+1813 EEEDSMEDR
-1821 RKMHRFIARYCDLLN
+1821 RKMHMFIARYCDLLN

-1845 RIAPWHRYR
+1845 RMAPWHRYR

-1926 LPTHRITVFP
+1926 LPTHRITVYP

-1960 FAALALYTSALA
+1960 FAALALYTSELS
-1972 SERRLDGEPLKTGS
+1972 SEKQMEGES
-1986 LDRALALQGRCS
+1986 LDSNTLSQALGLQTRCS
-1998 QLITECLLKGQ
+1998 QLITDCLLKGQ
-2009 DAKGLRSSALL
+2009 TGKGLRSSALL
-2020 ALLSSNET
+2020 ALLSSNE
-2028 SSDSELGPNSPE
+2028 SASDSELCPVSPE
-2040 SSRELSTADNTDNS
+2040 SSQELSTATDTS
-2054 SLPGSTAAVCSPTS
+2054 SLPGSTAAICSPSS
-2068 PQDTSKT
+2068 PRDKVRNRSHK
-2075 SGKETSSRE
+2075 
-2084 VVPETPTV
+2084 
-2092 APEPPAKTT
+2092 
-2101 TTTTTP
+2101 
-2107 TPTTSPT
+2107 
-2114 TTPTLTTTTTADSS
+2114 
-2128 TPTPPGP
+2128 
-2135 GDDPKGR
+2135 
-2142 RLVQQDT
+2142 LVTQDT
-2149 LDSPT
+2149 LDSPS

-2169 VVRPSEPTGLA
+2169 VVRPSESGPGTVN
-2180 LAASPA
+2180 SP
-2186 SEPTG
+2186 SDVV
-2191 LALAASP
+2191 
-2198 ASEPTGLAAA
+2198 
-2208 ASPASEPTGLALAAS
+2208 
-2223 PASEPTGLAAAASP
+2223 
-2237 ASEPTG
+2237 
-2243 LALAA
+2243 
-2248 SPASEPTGLAA
+2248 
-2259 AASPASEPTGLA
+2259 
-2271 AAASPASEAGKEQ
+2271 KETD
-2284 AERLSQA
+2284 ERLPQV
-2291 PRQDHV
+2291 PLQEHV
-2297 FSDCSRER
+2297 FSECSRER

-2310 AAMLPP
+2310 AAMMPP
-2316 AKPGCGL
+2316 AKPGCTL

-2334 LFRVV
+2334 LFRAVI
-2339 VSNAGCLDE
+2339 SNAGSLNE

-2356 LGQLLLR
+2356 LGQLLLQ
-2363 IPPAEA
+2363 IPPMEA
-2369 DGAVGEALADKYE
+2369 DAAVTEALADKYE
-2382 LLAQLEAAGT
+2382 LLTQGEAATSDT
-2392 ETPGWKT
+2392 EGWRT
-2399 TQLLFCLGAVCLDS
+2399 TQLLFSLGAVCLDS

-2421 SVADIL
+2421 TVADIL
-2427 RGLNACPQW
+2427 HSLNACPEW
-2436 SVVIAAFTDHCVQQL
+2436 STVIAAFTDHCIQQL
-2451 PHTLRRTNLFTL
+2451 PQTLKRTNLFTL

-2473 CMGTQSVFV
+2473 CVGTQTVFI

-2488 HHMILL
+2488 HNMILL

-2519 QLIQP
+2519 QLIQS
-2524 QDSSWAGLPAQA
+2524 QDSTTTSLP
-2536 EGQPAHKALI
+2536 GQSESQGSSRTLL
-2546 SRYLDSFIS
+2546 SRYLSNFTS
-2555 IISHLLKGSPDPGS
+2555 IISHLLQTTQDNGS

-2589 LKKQGVEEA
+2589 LKKHGVEQA
-2598 QQAIQRSGL
+2598 QEAIQQSGL

-2632 LSVMLYSS
+2632 LSIMLYSS

-2645 SMTQDPERDERE
+2645 SMAQDPERDQ
-2657 PEPDREQDSDH
+2657 REQDKEHDSDH
-2668 SSCCTEEP
+2668 SSCCADDT
-2676 RDPSRPD
+2676 DVNRPD

-2705 PLHILRAMYELQ
+2705 PLPILRAMYELQ

-2731 FDGDVIKT
+2731 FDGEEIKT
-2739 DETIRTLAQKWQPSR
+2739 DETIRTLAQKWQPIR

-2759 RTTKAV
+2759 ERNTKAV

-2770 VVSCVA
+2770 VVSCVS

-2781 ERATEEINL
+2781 EKATEEINV

-2796 TSSEGDLQLSYAKQR
+2796 TNSESDLQLSYAKQR
-2811 RTKSSALLHKELDAR
+2811 RTKSSALLHKELDVR

-2842 ATLYARHVLAAL
+2842 ATLYARHVLASL
-2854 LAEWPA
+2854 LADWPA
-2860 GQPLS
+2860 EAALS
-2865 DEALELSGSSHM
+2865 EEALELNGASHM
-2877 AYILDMLVQLEEKT
+2877 AYILDMLMQLEERP

-2899 VLKGCGQSMLCSLSL
+2899 VLKGCSQSMLCSLSL

-2925 AVQIRES
+2925 AVQVRES

-2956 KFDPRCH
+2956 KFDARCYT
-2963 SEEGCDELIMS
+2963 EEGCDELMMS
-2974 SSADFLQDL
+2974 SSSDFLQDV
-2983 HTFSGS
+2983 HNFSGS

-2997 IPGDTLYYKFVAD
+2997 IPGDTLYYRFMSD

-3038 QMLADEAVLS
+3038 QMLADDQVLS
-3048 HLPLSDIWEWQVGV
+3048 HLPLADIWEWQVGV
-3062 ACRQTGTQRL
+3062 ACRQTGNQRL

-3085 SQTACELMLLRP
+3085 SQTACELTLLRP

-3102 VSMETTLCQD
+3102 MSMENSLSQD
-3112 PACITV
+3112 PTGVTV

-3131 IAESRATAQG
+3131 IAEARAIAQG

-3153 QQLLNHTAMALKNIA
+3153 EQLLNHTAMALKNIA

-3176 PNKSTKLLSMPS
+3176 PNKSTKLLNMSP